1 MPTALELARR
11 ALAADAAKALNSLE
25 QLGFAHPIQALEIL
39 DRMGGPPQAAPLP
52 ALALAEVAA
61 TGRPD
66 EGLRQLV
73 RLAMVYGSPRGLF
86 SYLETDPIL
95 CQRLVQIVSHSTF
108 LADILVRNPEFLL
121 WLLAETPHLVEPLER
136 SVLQQIL
143 CADLGHA
150 SESEERLE
158 VLRRAHR
165 REVLRIGAAEL
176 LGTKPV
182 AQIGRELADLADVVV
197 ELTLEICQRDLWQE
211 HGRPLDERG
220 RPARFLVVGLGKYGG
235 QELNYSSDIDLIFAW
250 DGEGETQPEQ
260 GGMRLENG
268 EFFRR
273 LSQRLVQVLT
283 AATKEGFFYRVDMR
297 LRPEGTSGTLT
308 HSLRASWAYYET
320 RGELWERQ
328 MLIKARRV
336 AGSQTLGEQYAA
348 MLRPFIYPAHF
359 HSPPHE
365 EIRRIKER
373 IEASIRERPR
383 GENNIKLQAGGIRDI
398 EFIVQCLQLLYG
410 GIHPQVRIHNTLAAI
425 DRLATV
431 VAPQGAVKAALTAAE
446 ARALKSAYEFFRR
459 VENLLQIAS
468 GRPDYAIPEDARA
481 VRALALSMGYG
492 DARAFTGALAGH
504 RLRVR
509 RLFAALFYSDATA
522 PRAPT
527 WLLEV
532 ESGSEAAQADLA
544 VRGFVDGAAA
554 HRRLQ
559 RLAGM
564 GLLLSGGRAH
574 FEALLPELL
583 NSLAAAPDPDQG
595 LLRFTQLVEAYGAPG
610 ALYTLLQEYAG
621 FRTLLIAICGSSRFL
636 ADLLRRD
643 PALLDSLVDQAG
655 RDLALGPAPGDLN
668 AIARMQ
674 NQALLRIGADDLMGL
689 ATEEETFLRLTE
701 LGEDVL
707 QAVYRLAW
715 RPLVRR
721 WGKPRNRRGRDVRFA
736 VLAAGKFGGREVDFG
751 SDLDLFFVYESDGKT
766 RRGVPN
772 SVFFIEFSQRLIA
785 LLAER
790 GLYSVDARLRP
801 EGAGAPMA
809 ISLVG
814 YRRYLAQRAATWERM
829 ALSRARQV
837 AGDAAFGARVL
848 RAIER
853 FAYSREAD
861 AALAVQMQEMR
872 QRMEPQGQRRTRID
886 IKRGPGGIVDIEFV
900 AQVLVLKWGYRD
912 RHLRVGSTRHAL
924 QLLVEQGCLDP
935 ERGHFLLDAYEYLRA
950 VEKGMRLA
958 SDKASD
964 VLPTGRELEVLSR
977 ALGRADVA
985 AFQDEVEARMQQ
997 TRRTFSAVFAE
1008 LTN

>member
-1 MPTALELARR
+1 MPTALELAHR
-11 ALAADAAKALNSLE
+11 ALAAPADKALNPLE
-25 QLGFAHPIQALEIL
+25 QLGFAHPVQALETL
-39 DRMGGPPQAAPLP
+39 DRMGGPPQAVPLP
-52 ALALAEVAA
+52 ALALAELAA

-66 EGLRQLV
+66 EGLRQLA
-73 RLAMVYGSPRGLF
+73 RLAMASGSPQGLF
-86 SYLETDPIL
+86 SHLGADPIL

-108 LADILVRNPEFLL
+108 LADILVRNSEFLL
-121 WLLAETPHLVEPLER
+121 WLLADTPHLVEPLER
-136 SVLQQIL
+136 SALRRIL
-143 CADLGHA
+143 HADLDHA
-150 SESEERLE
+150 PGFEERLE

-165 REVLRIGAAEL
+165 REVLRIGAAEI

-197 ELTLEICQRDLWQE
+197 ELALETCQHALWQD

-235 QELNYSSDIDLIFAW
+235 QELNYSSDIDLIFLW

-260 GGMRLENG
+260 GGTRLENS

-297 LRPEGTSGTLT
+297 LRPEGASGTLT

-336 AGSQTLGEQYAA
+336 AGSQTLGEQYSA

-359 HSPPHE
+359 HSAPHE

-410 GIHPQVRIHNTLAAI
+410 GVRPQARIHNTLAAL
-425 DRLATV
+425 DRLAKV
-431 VAPQGAVKAALTAAE
+431 SALTVAE
-446 ARALKSAYEFFRR
+446 AAALKSAYEFFRR
-459 VENLLQIAS
+459 IENLLQIAS

-481 VRALALSMGYG
+481 LALIMGYG
-492 DARAFTGALAGH
+492 DARAFASALAGH

-532 ESGSEAAQADLA
+532 ESGSEVAQADLA
-544 VRGFVDGAAA
+544 ARGFVDGAAA

-559 RLAGM
+559 RLAAM
-564 GLLLSGGRAH
+564 DLLLSGGRAH

-610 ALYTLLQEYAG
+610 ALYTLLQEHTG
-621 FRTLLIAICGSSRFL
+621 CRTLLIAICGSSRFL

-655 RDLALGPAPGDLN
+655 QGLALGPACGDLN

-707 QAVYRLAW
+707 QAAYRLAW
-715 RPLVRR
+715 RPLAQR
-721 WGKPRNRRGRDVRFA
+721 WGKPRNRRGRDVGFA

-766 RRGVPN
+766 GRGVPN
-772 SVFFIEFSQRLIA
+772 SVFFIEFSQHLIA

-790 GLYSVDARLRP
+790 RLYAVDARLRP
-801 EGAGAPMA
+801 EGASAPMA
-809 ISLVG
+809 ISLAG

-837 AGDAAFGARVL
+837 AGDAEFGARVL

-853 FAYSREAD
+853 FVYSREAD

-872 QRMEPQGQRRTRID
+872 QRMEPQGKRRARID

-912 RHLRVGSTRHAL
+912 RSLRVGSTRRAL
-924 QLLVEQGCLDP
+924 QLLVERGCLDL
-935 ERGHFLLDAYEYLRA
+935 ERGRFLLDAYEYLRA

-964 VLPTGRELEVLSR
+964 ALPTGRELEILSR
-977 ALGRADVA
+977 ALGTEDVA
-985 AFQDEVEARMQQ
+985 AFQDEIEARMQQ
-997 TRRTFSAVFAE
+997 TRRVFSAVFAE

>member
-1 MPTALELARR
+1 MPTPLELAQR
-11 ALAADAAKALNSLE
+11 ALTARAADASHPLD
-25 QLGFAHPIQALEIL
+25 QLGFADPLQARETLERIDTL
-39 DRMGGPPQAAPLP
+39 LP
-52 ALALAEVAA
+52 ALALAELAA

-73 RLAMVYGSPRGLF
+73 RLAKAHSSPTAFCARLQGD
-86 SYLETDPIL
+86 SIG
-95 CQRLVQIVSHSTF
+95 CQRLVQIVSHSAF
-108 LADILVRNPEFLL
+108 LADILVRDTELVP
-121 WLLAETPHLVEPLER
+121 WLLAETPHLVEPLKR
-136 SVLQQIL
+136 SALRRMVRAELAPD
-143 CADLGHA
+143 AD
-150 SESEERLE
+150 SEEHLE
-158 VLRRAHR
+158 ALRRAHR
-165 REVLRIGAAEL
+165 RQVLRIGAAEI

-182 AQIGRELADLADVVV
+182 ARIGRELADLADVVV
-197 ELTLEICQRDLWQE
+197 ELAFELCQRALWEE
-211 HGRPLDERG
+211 HGRPLDARG

-235 QELNYSSDIDLIFAW
+235 QELNYSSDIDLIFVW
-250 DGEGETQPEQ
+250 DGEGQTREATP
-260 GGMRLENG
+260 NS
-268 EFFRR
+268 EFFRL
-273 LSQRLVQVLT
+273 LSQRLVQVMT
-283 AATKEGFFYRVDMR
+283 EATREGFLYRVDMR

-336 AGSQTLGEQYAA
+336 AGARTLGEQYAA

-359 HSPPHE
+359 QLAPHE

-410 GIHPQVRIHNTLAAI
+410 GSHPQVRMHNTLAAI
-425 DRLATV
+425 DRLAT
-431 VAPQGAVKAALTAAE
+431 ATALTQAE
-446 ARALKSAYEFFRR
+446 ASALKGAYEFFRR

-468 GRPDYAIPEDARA
+468 GRPDYAVPEQARA
-481 VRALALSMGYG
+481 VRALALLMGYEE
-492 DARAFTGALAGH
+492 ARAFTNELAAH

-509 RLFAALFYSDATA
+509 RLFAALFYSDVAA
-522 PRAPT
+522 PRSPL

-532 ESGSEAAQADLA
+532 ESGSDAAQADLA
-544 VRGFVDGAAA
+544 ARGFVDGAAA

-559 RLAGM
+559 RLAAM
-564 GLLLSGGRAH
+564 GLLLSGDHAH
-574 FEALLPELL
+574 FAALLPELL

-595 LLRFTQLVEAYGAPG
+595 LLRFAQIVEAYGAPG
-610 ALYTLLQEYAG
+610 ALYALLQEHSG

-643 PALLDSLVDQAG
+643 PALLDNLVARAG
-655 RDLALGPAPGDLN
+655 EEVPLDPVRGDLD
-668 AIARMQ
+668 AVARMQ

-701 LGEDVL
+701 VGEEVL

-715 RPLVRR
+715 RALVQR

-751 SDLDLFFVYESDGKT
+751 SDLDLFFVYEGDGKT
-766 RRGVPN
+766 GRGVAN
-772 SVFFIEFSQRLIA
+772 SVFFIELSQQLIA

-801 EGAGAPMA
+801 EGASAPMA

-814 YRRYLAQRAATWERM
+814 YRRYLGQRAATWERM

-837 AGDAAFGARVL
+837 AGNAEFGARVL
-848 RAIER
+848 QAIARFTYGRAV
-853 FAYSREAD
+853 D
-861 AALAVQMQEMR
+861 ATLVAQMQEMR
-872 QRMEPQGQRRTRID
+872 QRMEPQNTRRGRID
-886 IKRGPGGIVDIEFV
+886 IKRGAGGIVDIEFV

-912 RHLRVGSTRHAL
+912 RDLRVGSTRRAL
-924 QLLVEQGCLDP
+924 QLLVEQGYLDA
-935 ERGHFLLDAYEYLRA
+935 ERGRFLLESYEYLRA

-958 SDKASD
+958 SERANDA
-964 VLPTGRELEVLSR
+964 LPTGRELEILSR
-977 ALGRADVA
+977 ALGAEDVA
-985 AFQDEVEARMQQ
+985 TFESEVAVWMRQ
-997 TRRTFSAVFAE
+997 TRRVFSDVFAE
-1008 LTN
+1008 LTH

>member
-1 MPTALELARR
+1 MELAGR
-11 ALAADAAKALNSLE
+11 ALTADAAEAQNALE
-25 QLGFAHPIQALEIL
+25 QLGFADSVQALKTL
-39 DRMGGPPQAAPLP
+39 DRTGGPPQFAPLP
-52 ALALAEVAA
+52 ALALVELAA

-73 RLAMVYGSPRGLF
+73 RLAMAYGSPRALF
-86 SYLETDPIL
+86 SHLEADPIL

-108 LADILVRNPEFLL
+108 LADILVRDSKLLL
-121 WLLAETPHLVEPLER
+121 WLLAETPHLVEPLDPR
-136 SVLQQIL
+136 VLRQIL
-143 CADLGHA
+143 HADIDRF
-150 SESEERLE
+150 SEFEERLE
-158 VLRRAHR
+158 ELRRVHR
-165 REVLRIGAAEL
+165 REFLRIGAAEI

-197 ELTLEICQRDLWQE
+197 ELVLETCQHDLWQE
-211 HGRPLDERG
+211 HGPPLDERG

-235 QELNYSSDIDLIFAW
+235 QELNYSSDIDLIFVW
-250 DGEGETQPEQ
+250 DGETQPER
-260 GGMRLENG
+260 GGTQLENS
-268 EFFRR
+268 EFFHR
-273 LSQRLVQVLT
+273 LGQRVVQVLSEG
-283 AATKEGFFYRVDMR
+283 TKEGFFYRVDMR
-297 LRPEGTSGTLT
+297 LRPEGASGTLT
-308 HSLRASWAYYET
+308 HSLRASWTYYET

-328 MLIKARRV
+328 MLIKARQV

-359 HSPPHE
+359 HSSPHE

-410 GIHPQVRIHNTLAAI
+410 GSHPHVRFHNTLAAI
-425 DRLATV
+425 DRLATMS
-431 VAPQGAVKAALTAAE
+431 ALTAAE
-446 ARALKSAYEFFRR
+446 ASALKGAYQFFRR

-481 VRALALSMGYG
+481 LALVMGYG
-492 DARAFTGALAGH
+492 DARSFANALAGH

-509 RLFAALFYSDATA
+509 RLFAALFYSDAPA
-522 PRAPT
+522 PPPT
-527 WLLEV
+527 WLLEI
-532 ESGSEAAQADLA
+532 ESGSEAACADLA
-544 VRGFVDGAAA
+544 ERGFVDGEAA

-564 GLLLSGGRAH
+564 GLLLSGGRSH

-610 ALYTLLQEYAG
+610 ALYTLFQEHTG
-621 FRTLLIAICGSSRFL
+621 FRNLIIAICGSSRFL
-636 ADLLRRD
+636 SDLLRRD

-655 RDLALGPAPGDLN
+655 QSLEPEPVRGDLD

-674 NQALLRIGADDLMGL
+674 KQSLLQIGADDLMGL

-701 LGEDVL
+701 LGDEVL
-707 QAVYRLAW
+707 QAVYELAW

-721 WGKPRNRRGRDVRFA
+721 WGKPRNRQGRDVQFA

-766 RRGVPN
+766 RRGVAN
-772 SVFFIEFSQRLIA
+772 SVFFIEFSQRLIT
-785 LLAER
+785 LLAEE

-801 EGAGAPMA
+801 EGASAPMA

-814 YRRYLAQRAATWERM
+814 YRRYLAQRGATWERM

-837 AGDAAFGARVL
+837 AGDAEFGTRVL

-853 FAYSREAD
+853 FVYSKEAD
-861 AALAVQMQEMR
+861 ADLAVQMREMR
-872 QRMEPQGQRRTRID
+872 QRMEPQSRRRVRID

-900 AQVLVLKWGYRD
+900 AQILVLKWGYRD
-912 RHLRVGSTRHAL
+912 RRLRVGSTRHAL

-935 ERGHFLLDAYEYLRA
+935 ERGRLLLDAYEYLRA
-950 VEKGMRLA
+950 VEKGMRIA
-958 SDKASD
+958 SDKAD
-964 VLPTGRELEVLSR
+964 DALPTGRELEILSR
-977 ALGRADVA
+977 ALSAEDVA
-985 AFQDEVEARMQQ
+985 TFQAEVEEYMRQ
-997 TRRTFSAVFAE
+997 TRSVFSAVFAE
-1008 LTN
+1008 LIS

>member
-11 ALAADAAKALNSLE
+11 ALTADAVQALNPLE
-25 QLGFAHPIQALEIL
+25 QLGFADPVQALETL
-39 DRMGGPPQAAPLP
+39 DRIGGPPQSAPLP
-52 ALALAEVAA
+52 ALALAELAA

-73 RLAMVYGSPRGLF
+73 RLATAYGSPRGLF
-86 SYLETDPIL
+86 SHLEADPIL
-95 CQRLVQIVSHSTF
+95 CQRLVQIVSYSTF
-108 LADILVRNPEFLL
+108 LADILVRNSEFLL

-136 SVLQQIL
+136 SALRQIL
-143 CADLGHA
+143 HTDIDHV
-150 SESEERLE
+150 SEFEERLE
-158 VLRRAHR
+158 VLRRVHR
-165 REVLRIGAAEL
+165 REFLRIGAAEI

-182 AQIGRELADLADVVV
+182 SQIGRELADLADVVV
-197 ELTLEICQRDLWQE
+197 ELVLETCQHALWQE
-211 HGRPLDERG
+211 HGQPLDERG
-220 RPARFLVVGLGKYGG
+220 RLARFLVVGLGKYGG
-235 QELNYSSDIDLIFAW
+235 QELNYSSDIDLIFVW
-250 DGEGETQPEQ
+250 DGETQPE
-260 GGMRLENG
+260 GEGTPLENS
-268 EFFRR
+268 EFFLR

-297 LRPEGTSGTLT
+297 LRPEGASGILT
-308 HSLRASWAYYET
+308 HSLRASWTYYET

-336 AGSQTLGEQYAA
+336 AGSQTLGKQYAA

-359 HSPPHE
+359 HAAPHE

-410 GIHPQVRIHNTLAAI
+410 GFHPQVRVHNTLVAI
-425 DRLATV
+425 DRLAEV
-431 VAPQGAVKAALTAAE
+431 AALTAVE
-446 ARALKSAYEFFRR
+446 ASSLKNAYEFFRR

-481 VRALALSMGYG
+481 LALIMGYE
-492 DARAFTGALAGH
+492 DARAFASALAGH

-509 RLFAALFYSDATA
+509 RLFAALFYSDEAA
-522 PRAPT
+522 PRSPL

-532 ESGSEAAQADLA
+532 ENGSAAAKADLA
-544 VRGFVDGAAA
+544 ARGFIDGAAA
-554 HRRLQ
+554 HRRLL
-559 RLAGM
+559 RLAAM

-610 ALYTLLQEYAG
+610 ALYSLLQEHSG

-655 RDLALGPAPGDLN
+655 RGLEPRPAHGDLS

-674 NQALLRIGADDLMGL
+674 NQSLLRIGADDLMGL

-701 LGEDVL
+701 LGEEVL

-721 WGKPRNRRGRDVRFA
+721 WGKPRNRQGRDVRFA
-736 VLAAGKFGGREVDFG
+736 VLAGGKFGGREVDFG

-766 RRGVPN
+766 RRGIPN

-785 LLAER
+785 LLAEE
-790 GLYSVDARLRP
+790 GLYEVDARLRP
-801 EGAGAPMA
+801 EGASAPMA

-837 AGDAAFGARVL
+837 AGDAEFGARVL

-853 FAYSREAD
+853 FVYSREAD
-861 AALAVQMQEMR
+861 AALAAQMREMR
-872 QRMEPQGQRRTRID
+872 QRMEPQGQRQVRIN

-912 RHLRVGSTRHAL
+912 RSLRVGSTRRAL
-924 QLLVEQGCLDP
+924 QLLVEQGYLDP

-958 SDKASD
+958 SERASD
-964 VLPTGRELEVLSR
+964 ALPTGRELEILSR
-977 ALGRADVA
+977 ALGAKDVA
-985 AFQDEVEARMQQ
+985 SFQDEVEIWMRQ
-997 TRRTFSAVFAE
+997 TRRIFSTVFAE
-1008 LTN
+1008 LTD

>member
-11 ALAADAAKALNSLE
+11 ALTADAVQAQNSLA
-25 QLGFAHPIQALEIL
+25 QLGFADPVQAVETL
-39 DRMGGPPQAAPLP
+39 DRIGGPPQSTPLP
-52 ALALAEVAA
+52 ALALAELAA

-73 RLAMVYGSPRGLF
+73 RLATAYGSPRGLF
-86 SYLETDPIL
+86 SHLEADSIL
-95 CQRLVQIVSHSTF
+95 CQRLVQIVSYSTF
-108 LADILVRNPEFLL
+108 LADILVRNSEFLL

-136 SVLQQIL
+136 SALRQIL
-143 CADLGHA
+143 HTDIDHV
-150 SESEERLE
+150 SEFEERLE
-158 VLRRAHR
+158 VLRRVHR
-165 REVLRIGAAEL
+165 REFLRIGAAEI

-197 ELTLEICQRDLWQE
+197 ELALETCQHALWQE
-211 HGRPLDERG
+211 HGQPLDERG
-220 RPARFLVVGLGKYGG
+220 RLARFLVVGLGKYGG
-235 QELNYSSDIDLIFAW
+235 QELNYSSDIDLIFVW
-250 DGEGETQPEQ
+250 DGETQPE
-260 GGMRLENG
+260 GEGTPLENS
-268 EFFRR
+268 EFFLR

-297 LRPEGTSGTLT
+297 LRPEGASGTLT
-308 HSLRASWAYYET
+308 HSLRASWTYYET

-336 AGSQTLGEQYAA
+336 AGSQTLGKQYAA

-359 HSPPHE
+359 HSAPHE

-410 GIHPQVRIHNTLAAI
+410 GFHPQVRVHNTLAAI
-425 DRLATV
+425 DRLAEV
-431 VAPQGAVKAALTAAE
+431 AALTAVE
-446 ARALKSAYEFFRR
+446 ASSLKSAYEFFRR

-481 VRALALSMGYG
+481 LALIMGYE
-492 DARAFTGALAGH
+492 DARAFASALAGH

-509 RLFAALFYSDATA
+509 RLFAALFYSDEAA
-522 PRAPT
+522 PRSPL

-532 ESGSEAAQADLA
+532 EDGSAAAKADLA
-544 VRGFVDGAAA
+544 ARGFIDGAAA
-554 HRRLQ
+554 HRRLL
-559 RLAGM
+559 RLAAM

-583 NSLAAAPDPDQG
+583 NSLVAAPDPDQG

-610 ALYTLLQEYAG
+610 ALYSLLQEHSG

-655 RDLALGPAPGDLN
+655 RGLEPRPAHGDLH

-674 NQALLRIGADDLMGL
+674 NQSLLRIGADDLMGL

-701 LGEDVL
+701 LGEEVL

-721 WGKPRNRRGRDVRFA
+721 WGKPRNRQGRDVQFA

-785 LLAER
+785 LLAEE
-790 GLYSVDARLRP
+790 GLYEVDARLRP
-801 EGAGAPMA
+801 EGASAPMA

-837 AGDAAFGARVL
+837 AGDAEFGARVL
-848 RAIER
+848 RAIEC
-853 FAYSREAD
+853 FVYSREAD
-861 AALAVQMQEMR
+861 AALVAQMREMR
-872 QRMEPQGQRRTRID
+872 QRMEPQGKRQARIN

-912 RHLRVGSTRHAL
+912 RSLRVGSTRRAL
-924 QLLVEQGCLDP
+924 QLLVEQGYLDL
-935 ERGHFLLDAYEYLRA
+935 ERGRFLLDAYEYLRA

-958 SDKASD
+958 SERASD
-964 VLPTGRELEVLSR
+964 ALPTGRELEILSR
-977 ALGRADVA
+977 ALGATDVA
-985 AFQDEVEARMQQ
+985 AFEAEVEVWMEQ
-997 TRRTFSAVFAE
+997 TRRVFSAVFTE
-1008 LTN
+1008 LTS

>member
-1 MPTALELARR
+1 MELAGR
-11 ALAADAAKALNSLE
+11 ALTADAAEAQNALE
-25 QLGFAHPIQALEIL
+25 QLGFADSVQALKTL
-39 DRMGGPPQAAPLP
+39 DRTGGPPQFAPLP
-52 ALALAEVAA
+52 ALAVVELVA

-73 RLAMVYGSPRGLF
+73 RLAMAYGSPRALF
-86 SYLETDPIL
+86 SHLEADPIL

-108 LADILVRNPEFLL
+108 LADILVRDSKLLL
-121 WLLAETPHLVEPLER
+121 WLLAETPHLVEPLDPR
-136 SVLQQIL
+136 VLRQIL
-143 CADLGHA
+143 HADIDRF
-150 SESEERLE
+150 SEFEERLE
-158 VLRRAHR
+158 ELRRVHR
-165 REVLRIGAAEL
+165 REFLRIGAAEI

-197 ELTLEICQRDLWQE
+197 ELVLETCQHDLWQE
-211 HGRPLDERG
+211 HGPPLDERG

-235 QELNYSSDIDLIFAW
+235 QELNYSSDIDLIFVW
-250 DGEGETQPEQ
+250 DGETQPER
-260 GGMRLENG
+260 GGTQLENS
-268 EFFRR
+268 EFFHR
-273 LSQRLVQVLT
+273 LGQRVVQVLSEG
-283 AATKEGFFYRVDMR
+283 TKEGFFYRVDMR
-297 LRPEGTSGTLT
+297 LRPEGASGTLT
-308 HSLRASWAYYET
+308 HSLRASWTYYET

-359 HSPPHE
+359 HSSPHE

-410 GIHPQVRIHNTLAAI
+410 GSHPQVRFHNTLAAI
-425 DRLATV
+425 DRLATMS
-431 VAPQGAVKAALTAAE
+431 ALTAAE
-446 ARALKSAYEFFRR
+446 ASALKGAYQFFRR

-481 VRALALSMGYG
+481 LALVMGYG
-492 DARAFTGALAGH
+492 DARSFANALAGH

-509 RLFAALFYSDATA
+509 RLFAALFYSDAPA
-522 PRAPT
+522 PPPPT
-527 WLLEV
+527 WLLEI
-532 ESGSEAAQADLA
+532 ESGSEAACADLA
-544 VRGFVDGAAA
+544 ERGFVDGEAA

-564 GLLLSGGRAH
+564 GLLLSGGRSH

-610 ALYTLLQEYAG
+610 ALYTLFQEHTG
-621 FRTLLIAICGSSRFL
+621 FRSLIIAICGSSRFL
-636 ADLLRRD
+636 SDLLRRD

-655 RDLALGPAPGDLN
+655 QSLEPEPVRGDLD

-674 NQALLRIGADDLMGL
+674 KQSLLQIGADDLMGL

-701 LGEDVL
+701 LGDEVL
-707 QAVYRLAW
+707 QAVYELAW

-721 WGKPRNRRGRDVRFA
+721 WGKPRNRQGRDVQFA

-766 RRGVPN
+766 RRGVAN
-772 SVFFIEFSQRLIA
+772 SVFFIEFSQRLIT
-785 LLAER
+785 LLAEG

-801 EGAGAPMA
+801 EGASAPMA

-814 YRRYLAQRAATWERM
+814 YRRYLAQRGATWERM

-837 AGDAAFGARVL
+837 AGDAEFGTRVL

-853 FAYSREAD
+853 FVYSKEAD
-861 AALAVQMQEMR
+861 ADLAVQMREMR
-872 QRMEPQGQRRTRID
+872 QRMEPQSRRRVRID

-900 AQVLVLKWGYRD
+900 AQILVLKWGYRD
-912 RHLRVGSTRHAL
+912 RRLRVGSTRHAL

-935 ERGHFLLDAYEYLRA
+935 ERGRLLLDAYEYLRA
-950 VEKGMRLA
+950 VEKGMRIA
-958 SDKASD
+958 SDKAD
-964 VLPTGRELEVLSR
+964 DALPTGRELEILSR
-977 ALGRADVA
+977 ALSAEDVA
-985 AFQDEVEARMQQ
+985 AFQAEVEEYMRQ
-997 TRRTFSAVFAE
+997 TRSVFSAVFAE
-1008 LTN
+1008 LIS

>member
-11 ALAADAAKALNSLE
+11 ALTADAAKALDPLE
-25 QLGFAHPIQALEIL
+25 KLGFADPVQALETL
-39 DRMGGPPQAAPLP
+39 DRIGGPPQSAPLP
-52 ALALAEVAA
+52 ALALAELAA
-61 TGRPD
+61 TGRTD

-73 RLAMVYGSPRGLF
+73 RLAVAYGPRGLF
-86 SYLETDPIL
+86 SHLEADPIL
-95 CQRLVQIVSHSTF
+95 CQRLVQVVSHSTF
-108 LADILVRNPEFLL
+108 LADILVRDFEFLL
-121 WLLAETPHLVEPLER
+121 WLLVETPHLVEPLER
-136 SVLQQIL
+136 STLRQIL
-143 CADLGHA
+143 RTDIGHV
-150 SESEERLE
+150 SEFEERLE
-158 VLRRAHR
+158 VLRRVHR
-165 REVLRIGAAEL
+165 REFLRIGAAEI

-182 AQIGRELADLADVVV
+182 AQIGKELADLADVVV
-197 ELTLEICQRDLWQE
+197 EVALETCQHALWQE
-211 HGRPLDERG
+211 HGQPLDERG

-235 QELNYSSDIDLIFAW
+235 QELNYSSDIDLIFVW
-250 DGEGETQPEQ
+250 DGEGETQPE
-260 GGMRLENG
+260 GEGTPLENS

-273 LSQRLVQVLT
+273 LGQRLVQVLT
-283 AATKEGFFYRVDMR
+283 EATREGFFYRVDMR
-297 LRPEGTSGTLT
+297 LRPEGASGTLI
-308 HSLRASWAYYET
+308 HSLRASWRYYET

-336 AGSQTLGEQYAA
+336 AGSRTLGEQYAA
-348 MLRPFIYPAHF
+348 MLCPFIYPAHF
-359 HSPPHE
+359 HSAPHE

-410 GIHPQVRIHNTLAAI
+410 GIQPQARSHNTLAAI
-425 DRLATV
+425 DRLAEV
-431 VAPQGAVKAALTAAE
+431 VSPKGAMKVALTAAE
-446 ARALKSAYEFFRR
+446 ASALKNAYEFFRR

-468 GRPDYAIPEDARA
+468 GRPDYAVPEDAQA
-481 VRALALSMGYG
+481 LRALALVMGYK
-492 DARAFTGALAGH
+492 DARAFSSALAGH

-509 RLFAALFYSDATA
+509 RLFAALFYGATA
-522 PRAPT
+522 APRSPT

-532 ESGSEAAQADLA
+532 ENGSAAAKVDL
-544 VRGFVDGAAA
+544 VERGFVDGAAA

-610 ALYTLLQEYAG
+610 ALYSLLQEHTG
-621 FRTLLIAICGSSRFL
+621 FRTLIIAICGSSRFL

-643 PALLDSLVDQAG
+643 PALLDSLVSQASQG
-655 RDLALGPAPGDLN
+655 LEPSQVRGDLH

-674 NQALLRIGADDLMGL
+674 NKSLLRIGADDLMGL

-701 LGEDVL
+701 LGEEVL
-707 QAVYRLAW
+707 QAVYGLAW

-721 WGKPRNRRGRDVRFA
+721 WGKPRNRQGRDVRFA
-736 VLAAGKFGGREVDFG
+736 VLAGGKFGGREVDFG
-751 SDLDLFFVYESDGKT
+751 SDLDLFFVYEGDGKT

-772 SVFFIEFSQRLIA
+772 SVFFTEFSQRLIA
-785 LLAER
+785 LLAEE

-801 EGAGAPMA
+801 EGASAPMA

-814 YRRYLAQRAATWERM
+814 YRRYLAQRAASWERM

-837 AGDAAFGARVL
+837 AGDAEFGAQVL

-853 FAYSREAD
+853 FVYSREVE
-861 AALAVQMQEMR
+861 AALVAQMQEMR
-872 QRMEPQGQRRTRID
+872 QRMEPQGKRQTRIN

-912 RHLRVGSTRHAL
+912 RGLRVGSTRHAL
-924 QLLVEQGCLDP
+924 QLLVEQDYLDP
-935 ERGHFLLDAYEYLRA
+935 ERGRFLLDAYEYLRA

-958 SDKASD
+958 SERASD
-964 VLPTGRELEVLSR
+964 ALPTGRELEILSR
-977 ALGRADVA
+977 ALGAKDVA
-985 AFQDEVEARMQQ
+985 AFQDEVEACMQQ
-997 TRRTFSAVFAE
+997 TRRVFSALFAE

>member
-1 MPTALELARR
+1 MPTALELAHR
-11 ALAADAAKALNSLE
+11 ALAAPADKALNPLE
-25 QLGFAHPIQALEIL
+25 QLGFAHPVQALETL
-39 DRMGGPPQAAPLP
+39 DRMGGPPQAVPLP
-52 ALALAEVAA
+52 ALALAELAA

-66 EGLRQLV
+66 EGLRQLA
-73 RLAMVYGSPRGLF
+73 RLAMASGSPQGLF
-86 SYLETDPIL
+86 SHLGADPIL

-108 LADILVRNPEFLL
+108 LADILVRNSEFLL
-121 WLLAETPHLVEPLER
+121 WLLADTPHLVEPLER
-136 SVLQQIL
+136 SALRRIL
-143 CADLGHA
+143 HADLDHA
-150 SESEERLE
+150 PGFEERLE

-165 REVLRIGAAEL
+165 REVLRIGAAEI

-197 ELTLEICQRDLWQE
+197 ELALETCQHALWQD

-235 QELNYSSDIDLIFAW
+235 QELNYSSDIDLIFLW

-260 GGMRLENG
+260 GGTRLENS

-297 LRPEGTSGTLT
+297 LRPEGASGTLT

-336 AGSQTLGEQYAA
+336 AGSQTLGEQYSA

-359 HSPPHE
+359 HSAPHE

-410 GIHPQVRIHNTLAAI
+410 GVRPQARIHNTLAAL
-425 DRLATV
+425 DRLAKV
-431 VAPQGAVKAALTAAE
+431 SALTVAE
-446 ARALKSAYEFFRR
+446 AAALKSAYEFFRR
-459 VENLLQIAS
+459 IENLLQIAS

-481 VRALALSMGYG
+481 LALIMGYG
-492 DARAFTGALAGH
+492 DARAFASALAGH

-532 ESGSEAAQADLA
+532 ESGSEVAQADLA
-544 VRGFVDGAAA
+544 ARGFVDGAAA

-559 RLAGM
+559 RLAAM
-564 GLLLSGGRAH
+564 DLLLSGGRAH

-610 ALYTLLQEYAG
+610 ALYTLLQEHTG
-621 FRTLLIAICGSSRFL
+621 CRTLLIAICGSSRFL

-655 RDLALGPAPGDLN
+655 QGLALGPACGDLN

-707 QAVYRLAW
+707 QAAYRLAW
-715 RPLVRR
+715 RPLAQR
-721 WGKPRNRRGRDVRFA
+721 WGKPRNRRGRDVGFA

-766 RRGVPN
+766 GRGVPN
-772 SVFFIEFSQRLIA
+772 SVFFIEFSQHLIA

-790 GLYSVDARLRP
+790 RLYAVDARLRP
-801 EGAGAPMA
+801 EGASAPMA
-809 ISLVG
+809 ISLAG

-837 AGDAAFGARVL
+837 AGDAEFGARVL

-853 FAYSREAD
+853 FVYSREAD

-872 QRMEPQGQRRTRID
+872 QRMEPQGKRRARID

-912 RHLRVGSTRHAL
+912 RSLRVGSTRRAL
-924 QLLVEQGCLDP
+924 QLLVERGCLDL
-935 ERGHFLLDAYEYLRA
+935 ERGRFLLDAYEYLRA

-964 VLPTGRELEVLSR
+964 ALPTGRELEILSR
-977 ALGRADVA
+977 ALGTEDVA

-997 TRRTFSAVFAE
+997 TRRVFSAVFAE

>member
-1 MPTALELARR
+1 MPTALELAHRV
-11 ALAADAAKALNSLE
+11 LAAPADKALNPLE
-25 QLGFAHPIQALEIL
+25 QLGFAHPVQALETL
-39 DRMGGPPQAAPLP
+39 DRMGGPPQAVPLP
-52 ALALAEVAA
+52 ALALAELAA

-66 EGLRQLV
+66 EGLRQLA
-73 RLAMVYGSPRGLF
+73 RLAMASGSPQGLF
-86 SYLETDPIL
+86 SHLGADPIL

-108 LADILVRNPEFLL
+108 LADILVRNSEFLL
-121 WLLAETPHLVEPLER
+121 WLLADTPHLVEPLER
-136 SVLQQIL
+136 SALRRIL
-143 CADLGHA
+143 HADLDHA
-150 SESEERLE
+150 PGFEERLE

-165 REVLRIGAAEL
+165 REVLRIGAAEI
-176 LGTKPV
+176 LGAKPV

-197 ELTLEICQRDLWQE
+197 ELALETCQHALWQD

-235 QELNYSSDIDLIFAW
+235 QELNYSSDIDLIFLW

-260 GGMRLENG
+260 GGTRLENS

-297 LRPEGTSGTLT
+297 LRPEGASGTLT

-336 AGSQTLGEQYAA
+336 AGSQTLGEQYSA

-359 HSPPHE
+359 HSAPHE

-410 GIHPQVRIHNTLAAI
+410 GVRPQARIHNTLAAL
-425 DRLATV
+425 DRLAKV
-431 VAPQGAVKAALTAAE
+431 SALTVAE
-446 ARALKSAYEFFRR
+446 AAALKSAYEFFRR
-459 VENLLQIAS
+459 IENLLQIAS

-481 VRALALSMGYG
+481 LALIMGYG
-492 DARAFTGALAGH
+492 DARAFASALAGH

-532 ESGSEAAQADLA
+532 ESGSEVAQADLA
-544 VRGFVDGAAA
+544 ARGFVDGAAA

-559 RLAGM
+559 RLAAM
-564 GLLLSGGRAH
+564 DLLLSGGRAH

-610 ALYTLLQEYAG
+610 ALYTLLQEHTG
-621 FRTLLIAICGSSRFL
+621 CRTLLIAICGSSRFL

-655 RDLALGPAPGDLN
+655 RGLALGPACGDLN

-707 QAVYRLAW
+707 QAAYRLAW
-715 RPLVRR
+715 RPLAQR
-721 WGKPRNRRGRDVRFA
+721 WGKPRNRRGRDVGFA

-766 RRGVPN
+766 GRGVPN
-772 SVFFIEFSQRLIA
+772 SVFFIEFSQHLIA

-790 GLYSVDARLRP
+790 RLYAVDARLRP
-801 EGAGAPMA
+801 EGASAPMA
-809 ISLVG
+809 ISLAG

-837 AGDAAFGARVL
+837 AGDAEFGARVL

-853 FAYSREAD
+853 FVYSREAD

-872 QRMEPQGQRRTRID
+872 QRMEPQGKRRARID

-912 RHLRVGSTRHAL
+912 RSLRVGSTRRAL
-924 QLLVEQGCLDP
+924 QLLVERGCLDL
-935 ERGHFLLDAYEYLRA
+935 ERGRFLLDAYEYLRA

-964 VLPTGRELEVLSR
+964 ALPTGRELEILSR
-977 ALGRADVA
+977 ALGTEDVA
-985 AFQDEVEARMQQ
+985 AFQDEIEARMQQ
-997 TRRTFSAVFAE
+997 TRRVFSAVFAE

>member
-1 MPTALELARR
+1 MPSALELARR
-11 ALAADAAKALNSLE
+11 ALTADAAKALDPLE
-25 QLGFAHPIQALEIL
+25 QLGFADPVQALETL
-39 DRMGGPPQAAPLP
+39 DRIGGPPQSAPLP
-52 ALALAEVAA
+52 ALALAELAA

-66 EGLRQLV
+66 EGLRQLA
-73 RLAMVYGSPRGLF
+73 RLVVAYGSPRGLF
-86 SYLETDPIL
+86 SHLEADSIL
-95 CQRLVQIVSHSTF
+95 CQRLVQIVSYSTF
-108 LADILVRNPEFLL
+108 LADILVRNSEFLL

-136 SVLQQIL
+136 SILRQIL
-143 CADLGHA
+143 RTDIDHV
-150 SESEERLE
+150 SEFEERLE
-158 VLRRAHR
+158 VLRRVHR
-165 REVLRIGAAEL
+165 REFLRIGAAEI

-182 AQIGRELADLADVVV
+182 AEIGRELADLADVVV
-197 ELTLEICQRDLWQE
+197 ELALETCQHALWQE
-211 HGRPLDERG
+211 HGQPLDERG
-220 RPARFLVVGLGKYGG
+220 RTARFLVIGLGKYGG

-250 DGEGETQPEQ
+250 DGEGETQPE
-260 GGMRLENG
+260 GEGMPLENS

-273 LSQRLVQVLT
+273 LGQRLVQVLT
-283 AATKEGFFYRVDMR
+283 EATKEGFFYRVDMR

-308 HSLRASWAYYET
+308 HSLRASWTYYET

-336 AGSQTLGEQYAA
+336 AGSQTLGKQYEA

-359 HSPPHE
+359 HSAPHE

-410 GIHPQVRIHNTLAAI
+410 GIHPQVRIHNTLTAI
-425 DRLATV
+425 DCLAEV
-431 VAPQGAVKAALTAAE
+431 SALTVAE
-446 ARALKSAYEFFRR
+446 ASALKNAYEFFRR

-481 VRALALSMGYG
+481 LALIMGYE
-492 DARAFTGALAGH
+492 DARAFTSALAGH

-509 RLFAALFYSDATA
+509 RLFAALFYSDAA
-522 PRAPT
+522 VPRAPT

-532 ESGSEAAQADLA
+532 ENGSAAAQADLA
-544 VRGFVDGAAA
+544 ARGFVDGAAA

-559 RLAGM
+559 RLAAM
-564 GLLLSGGRAH
+564 GLLLSGSGAH

-610 ALYTLLQEYAG
+610 ALYSLLQEHTG
-621 FRTLLIAICGSSRFL
+621 FRTLLISICGSSRFL

-643 PALLDSLVDQAG
+643 PALLDRLVSQASQGLEPDQV
-655 RDLALGPAPGDLN
+655 RGDLN

-674 NQALLRIGADDLMGL
+674 NLSLLRIGADDLMGL

-715 RPLVRR
+715 LPLVRR
-721 WGKPRNRRGRDVRFA
+721 WGKPRNRQGRDVRFA
-736 VLAAGKFGGREVDFG
+736 VLAGGKFGGREVDFG

-785 LLAER
+785 LLAEE

-801 EGAGAPMA
+801 EGASAPMA

-814 YRRYLAQRAATWERM
+814 YRRYLAQRAATWERL

-837 AGDAAFGARVL
+837 AGDAEFGARVL

-853 FAYSREAD
+853 FVYSREVD
-861 AALAVQMQEMR
+861 AALVAQMREMR
-872 QRMEPQGQRRTRID
+872 QRMEPQGKRQTRIN

-912 RHLRVGSTRHAL
+912 RGLRVGSTRHAL
-924 QLLVEQGCLDP
+924 QLLIEQGYLDP
-935 ERGHFLLDAYEYLRA
+935 EWGHFLLDAYEYLRA

-958 SDKASD
+958 SERASD
-964 VLPTGRELEVLSR
+964 ALPTGRELEILSR
-977 ALGRADVA
+977 ALRTKDVA
-985 AFQDEVEARMQQ
+985 TFQGEVEACMQQ
-997 TRRTFSAVFAE
+997 TRRVFSAVFAE

>member
-11 ALAADAAKALNSLE
+11 ALTADAAKALDPLA
-25 QLGFAHPIQALEIL
+25 QLGFADPVQALETL
-39 DRMGGPPQAAPLP
+39 DRIGSPPQSTPLP
-52 ALALAEVAA
+52 ALVLAELAA

-73 RLAMVYGSPRGLF
+73 RLAMAYGSPRGLF
-86 SYLETDPIL
+86 SHLEADAIL
-95 CQRLVQIVSHSTF
+95 CQRLVQIASYSTF
-108 LADILVRNPEFLL
+108 LADILVRNSEFLL

-136 SVLQQIL
+136 SALRQIL
-143 CADLGHA
+143 HSDIGHV
-150 SESEERLE
+150 SEFEERLE
-158 VLRRAHR
+158 VLRRVHR
-165 REVLRIGAAEL
+165 REFLRIGAAEV

-182 AQIGRELADLADVVV
+182 AQIGKELADLADVVV
-197 ELTLEICQRDLWQE
+197 ELVLETCQHALWQE
-211 HGRPLDERG
+211 HGQPLDERG

-235 QELNYSSDIDLIFAW
+235 QELNYSSDIDLIFVW
-250 DGEGETQPEQ
+250 DGEGETQPE
-260 GGMRLENG
+260 GEETPLANS

-273 LSQRLVQVLT
+273 LGQRLVQVLT

-297 LRPEGTSGTLT
+297 LRPEGASGSLI
-308 HSLRASWAYYET
+308 HSLRASWTYYEI

-359 HSPPHE
+359 HSAPHE

-410 GIHPQVRIHNTLAAI
+410 GFHPQVRVHNTLAAI
-425 DRLATV
+425 DRLAEV
-431 VAPQGAVKAALTAAE
+431 SALTAVE
-446 ARALKSAYEFFRR
+446 ASTLKSAYEFLRR

-481 VRALALSMGYG
+481 LAQIMGYE
-492 DARAFTGALAGH
+492 DARSFASALAGH
-504 RLRVR
+504 RRRVR
-509 RLFAALFYSDATA
+509 RLFAALFYRDEAA
-522 PRAPT
+522 PRSPT

-532 ESGSEAAQADLA
+532 ESGSAAAKADLA
-544 VRGFVDGAAA
+544 ARGFVDGAAA

-559 RLAGM
+559 RLAAM

-610 ALYTLLQEYAG
+610 ALYSLLREHSG

-643 PALLDSLVDQAG
+643 PALLDSLVSQG
-655 RDLALGPAPGDLN
+655 LEPSEVRGDLN

-674 NQALLRIGADDLMGL
+674 NQSLLRIGADDLMGL

-701 LGEDVL
+701 LGEEVL

-721 WGKPRNRRGRDVRFA
+721 WGKPRNRQGRDVRFA

-785 LLAER
+785 LLAEE
-790 GLYSVDARLRP
+790 GLYEVDARLRP
-801 EGAGAPMA
+801 EGASAPMA

-814 YRRYLAQRAATWERM
+814 YRRYLAQRAAAWERM

-837 AGDAAFGARVL
+837 AGDGEFGARVL

-853 FAYSREAD
+853 FVYSREAD
-861 AALAVQMQEMR
+861 AALVAQMREMR
-872 QRMEPQGQRRTRID
+872 QRMEPQGRRQTRIN

-900 AQVLVLKWGYRD
+900 AQVLVLKWGHRD
-912 RHLRVGSTRHAL
+912 RRLRVGSTRRAL
-924 QLLVEQGCLDP
+924 QLLVERGCLDR
-935 ERGHFLLDAYEYLRA
+935 EQGRFLLDAYEYLRA

-958 SDKASD
+958 SERASD
-964 VLPTGRELEVLSR
+964 ALPTGRELEILSR
-977 ALGRADVA
+977 ALGAKDVTV
-985 AFQDEVEARMQQ
+985 FEDEVESCMQQ
-997 TRRTFSAVFAE
+997 TRRVFSAVFTE

>member
-1 MPTALELARR
+1 MELAGR
-11 ALAADAAKALNSLE
+11 ALTADAAEAQNALE
-25 QLGFAHPIQALEIL
+25 QLGFADSVQALKTL
-39 DRMGGPPQAAPLP
+39 DRTGGPPQFAPLP
-52 ALALAEVAA
+52 ALALVELAA

-73 RLAMVYGSPRGLF
+73 RLAMAYGSPRALF
-86 SYLETDPIL
+86 SHLEADPIL

-108 LADILVRNPEFLL
+108 LADILVRDSKLLL
-121 WLLAETPHLVEPLER
+121 WLLAETPHLVEPLDPR
-136 SVLQQIL
+136 VLRQIL
-143 CADLGHA
+143 HADIDRF
-150 SESEERLE
+150 SEFEERLE
-158 VLRRAHR
+158 ELRRVHR
-165 REVLRIGAAEL
+165 REFLRIGAAEI

-197 ELTLEICQRDLWQE
+197 ELVLETCQHDLWQE
-211 HGRPLDERG
+211 HGPPLDERG

-235 QELNYSSDIDLIFAW
+235 QELNYSSDIDLIFVW
-250 DGEGETQPEQ
+250 DGETQPER
-260 GGMRLENG
+260 GGTQLENS
-268 EFFRR
+268 EFFHR
-273 LSQRLVQVLT
+273 LGQRVVQVLSEG
-283 AATKEGFFYRVDMR
+283 TKEGFFYRVDMR
-297 LRPEGTSGTLT
+297 LRPEGASGTLT
-308 HSLRASWAYYET
+308 HSLRSSWTYYET

-359 HSPPHE
+359 HSSPHE

-410 GIHPQVRIHNTLAAI
+410 GSHPHVRFHNTLAAI
-425 DRLATV
+425 DRLATMS
-431 VAPQGAVKAALTAAE
+431 ALTAAE
-446 ARALKSAYEFFRR
+446 ASALKGAYQFFRR

-481 VRALALSMGYG
+481 LALVMGYG
-492 DARAFTGALAGH
+492 DARSFANALAGH

-509 RLFAALFYSDATA
+509 RLFAALFYSDAPA
-522 PRAPT
+522 PPPPT
-527 WLLEV
+527 WLLEI
-532 ESGSEAAQADLA
+532 ESGSEAACADLA
-544 VRGFVDGAAA
+544 ERGFVDGEAA

-564 GLLLSGGRAH
+564 GLLLSGGRSH

-610 ALYTLLQEYAG
+610 ALYTLFQEHTG
-621 FRTLLIAICGSSRFL
+621 FRSLIIAICGSSRFL
-636 ADLLRRD
+636 SDLLRRD

-655 RDLALGPAPGDLN
+655 QSLEPEPVRGDLD

-674 NQALLRIGADDLMGL
+674 KQSLLQIGADDLMGL

-701 LGEDVL
+701 LGDEVL
-707 QAVYRLAW
+707 QAVYELAW

-721 WGKPRNRRGRDVRFA
+721 WGKPRNRQGRDVQFA

-766 RRGVPN
+766 RRGVAN
-772 SVFFIEFSQRLIA
+772 SVFFIEFSQRLIT
-785 LLAER
+785 LLAEE

-801 EGAGAPMA
+801 EGASAPMA

-814 YRRYLAQRAATWERM
+814 YRRYLAQRGATWERM

-837 AGDAAFGARVL
+837 AGDAEFGTRVL

-853 FAYSREAD
+853 FVYSKEAD
-861 AALAVQMQEMR
+861 ADLAVQMREMR
-872 QRMEPQGQRRTRID
+872 QRMEPQSRRRVRID

-900 AQVLVLKWGYRD
+900 AQILVLKWGYRD
-912 RHLRVGSTRHAL
+912 RRLRVGSTRHAL
-924 QLLVEQGCLDP
+924 QLLVEQGCLDL
-935 ERGHFLLDAYEYLRA
+935 ERGRLLLDAYEYLRA
-950 VEKGMRLA
+950 VEKGMRIA
-958 SDKASD
+958 SDKAD
-964 VLPTGRELEVLSR
+964 DALPTGRELEILSR
-977 ALGRADVA
+977 ALSAEDVA
-985 AFQDEVEARMQQ
+985 TFQAEVEEYMRQ
-997 TRRTFSAVFAE
+997 TRSVFSAVFAE
-1008 LTN
+1008 LIS

>member
-1 MPTALELARR
+1 MPSALELARR
-11 ALAADAAKALNSLE
+11 ALVADAAKALNSLE
-25 QLGFAHPIQALEIL
+25 QLGFVDPVQALETL
-39 DRMGGPPQAAPLP
+39 DRIGGPPQSVPLP
-52 ALALAEVAA
+52 ALALAELAA
-61 TGRPD
+61 TGQPD
-66 EGLRQLV
+66 EGLRQLA
-73 RLAMVYGSPRGLF
+73 RLVVAYGSPRGLF
-86 SYLETDPIL
+86 SHLEADATL

-108 LADILVRNPEFLL
+108 LADILVRNTEFML
-121 WLLAETPHLVEPLER
+121 WLLAETPHLVESLER
-136 SVLQQIL
+136 SDLGQIL
-143 CADLGHA
+143 RADIDHV
-150 SESEERLE
+150 SEPEERLE
-158 VLRRAHR
+158 VLRRVHR
-165 REVLRIGAAEL
+165 REFLRIGAAEV

-182 AQIGRELADLADVVV
+182 AEIGRELADLADVVV
-197 ELTLEICQRDLWQE
+197 ELVLETCEHALWEE
-211 HGRPLDERG
+211 HGQPLDERG

-235 QELNYSSDIDLIFAW
+235 QELNYSSDIDLIFVW
-250 DGEGETQPEQ
+250 DGEGETQPERE
-260 GGMRLENG
+260 GTSLESS

-273 LSQRLVQVLT
+273 LGQRLVQVLT
-283 AATKEGFFYRVDMR
+283 EATQEGFFYRVDMR
-297 LRPEGTSGTLT
+297 LRPEGASGTLT
-308 HSLRASWAYYET
+308 HSLRASWTYYET

-336 AGSQTLGEQYAA
+336 AGSQTLGKQYEA
-348 MLRPFIYPAHF
+348 MLRPFVYPAHF
-359 HSPPHE
+359 HSAPHE

-373 IEASIRERPR
+373 IEASIRESPR

-410 GIHPQVRIHNTLAAI
+410 GVHTQARIHNTLAAI
-425 DRLATV
+425 DRLAEV
-431 VAPQGAVKAALTAAE
+431 SALTAAE
-446 ARALKSAYEFFRR
+446 ARALKNAYEFFRR

-468 GRPDYAIPEDARA
+468 GRPDYAVPEEARA
-481 VRALALSMGYG
+481 ARALALITGYE
-492 DARAFTGALAGH
+492 DARTFDRALAGH

-522 PRAPT
+522 PRSPA

-532 ESGSEAAQADLA
+532 ENGSETAQADLVA
-544 VRGFVDGAAA
+544 RGFVDGAAA

-559 RLAGM
+559 RLAAM
-564 GLLLSGGRAH
+564 GLLLSGSGAH

-610 ALYTLLQEYAG
+610 ALYSLLQEHTG
-621 FRTLLIAICGSSRFL
+621 FRTLLISICGSSRFL

-643 PALLDSLVDQAG
+643 PALLDNLVSQASQG
-655 RDLALGPAPGDLN
+655 LDPGQMRGDLH

-721 WGKPRNRRGRDVRFA
+721 WGKPRSRQGRDARFA
-736 VLAAGKFGGREVDFG
+736 VLAGGKFGGREVDFG

-772 SVFFIEFSQRLIA
+772 SVFFTEFSQDLIA
-785 LLAER
+785 LLAEQ

-801 EGAGAPMA
+801 EGASAPMA

-814 YRRYLAQRAATWERM
+814 YRRYLAQRAATWERL

-837 AGDAAFGARVL
+837 AGDAELGARVL
-848 RAIER
+848 RTIER
-853 FAYSREAD
+853 FVYSREVD
-861 AALAVQMQEMR
+861 AALVAQMQEMR
-872 QRMEPQGQRRTRID
+872 QRMEPQGKRQTRIN
-886 IKRGPGGIVDIEFV
+886 IKRGPGGIVDVEFV

-912 RHLRVGSTRHAL
+912 RGLRVGSTRHAL
-924 QLLVEQGCLDP
+924 QLLVEQGCLDR

-958 SDKASD
+958 SERASD
-964 VLPTGRELEVLSR
+964 DLPTGRELEILSR
-977 ALGRADVA
+977 ALGAKDVA
-985 AFQDEVEARMQQ
+985 TFQDEVEACMRQ
-997 TRRTFSAVFAE
+997 TRRVFSAVFAE

>member
-1 MPTALELARR
+1 MELAGR
-11 ALAADAAKALNSLE
+11 ALTADAAEAQNALE
-25 QLGFAHPIQALEIL
+25 QLGFADSVQALKTL
-39 DRMGGPPQAAPLP
+39 DRTGGPPQFAPLP
-52 ALALAEVAA
+52 ALALVELAA
-61 TGRPD
+61 TGRPA

-73 RLAMVYGSPRGLF
+73 RLAMAYGSPRALF
-86 SYLETDPIL
+86 SHLEADPIL

-108 LADILVRNPEFLL
+108 LADILVRDSKLLL
-121 WLLAETPHLVEPLER
+121 WLLAETPHLVEPLDPR
-136 SVLQQIL
+136 VLRQIL
-143 CADLGHA
+143 HADIDRF
-150 SESEERLE
+150 SEFEERLE
-158 VLRRAHR
+158 ELRRVHR
-165 REVLRIGAAEL
+165 REFLRIGAAEI

-197 ELTLEICQRDLWQE
+197 ELVLETCQHDLWQE
-211 HGRPLDERG
+211 HGPPLDERG

-235 QELNYSSDIDLIFAW
+235 QELNYSSDIDLIFVW
-250 DGEGETQPEQ
+250 DGEGETQPER
-260 GGMRLENG
+260 GGTQLENS
-268 EFFRR
+268 EFFHR
-273 LSQRLVQVLT
+273 LGQRVVQVLSEG
-283 AATKEGFFYRVDMR
+283 TKEGFFYRVDMR
-297 LRPEGTSGTLT
+297 LRPEGASGTLT
-308 HSLRASWAYYET
+308 HSLRSSWTYYET

-359 HSPPHE
+359 HSSPHE

-410 GIHPQVRIHNTLAAI
+410 GSHPHVRFHNTLAAI
-425 DRLATV
+425 DRLATMS
-431 VAPQGAVKAALTAAE
+431 ALTAAE
-446 ARALKSAYEFFRR
+446 ASALKGAYQFFRR

-481 VRALALSMGYG
+481 LALVMGYG
-492 DARAFTGALAGH
+492 DERSFANALAGH

-509 RLFAALFYSDATA
+509 RLFAALFYSDA
-522 PRAPT
+522 PSPPPT
-527 WLLEV
+527 WLLEI
-532 ESGSEAAQADLA
+532 ESGSEAACADLA
-544 VRGFVDGAAA
+544 ERGFVDGEAA

-564 GLLLSGGRAH
+564 GLLLSGGRSH

-610 ALYTLLQEYAG
+610 ALYTLFQEHTG
-621 FRTLLIAICGSSRFL
+621 FRSLIIAICGSSRFL
-636 ADLLRRD
+636 SDLLRRD

-655 RDLALGPAPGDLN
+655 QSLEPEPVRGDLD

-674 NQALLRIGADDLMGL
+674 KQSLLQIGADDLMGL

-701 LGEDVL
+701 LGDEVL
-707 QAVYRLAW
+707 QAVYELAW

-721 WGKPRNRRGRDVRFA
+721 WGKPRNRQGRDVQFA

-766 RRGVPN
+766 RRGVAN
-772 SVFFIEFSQRLIA
+772 SVFFIEFSQRLIT
-785 LLAER
+785 LLAEE

-801 EGAGAPMA
+801 EGASAPMA

-814 YRRYLAQRAATWERM
+814 YRRYLAQRGATWERM

-837 AGDAAFGARVL
+837 AGDAEFGTRVL

-853 FAYSREAD
+853 FVYSAEAD
-861 AALAVQMQEMR
+861 ADLAVQMREMR
-872 QRMEPQGQRRTRID
+872 QRMEPQSRRRVRID

-900 AQVLVLKWGYRD
+900 AQILVLKWGYRD
-912 RHLRVGSTRHAL
+912 RRLRVGSTRHAL

-935 ERGHFLLDAYEYLRA
+935 ERGRLLLDAYEYLRA
-950 VEKGMRLA
+950 VEKGMRIA
-958 SDKASD
+958 SDKAD
-964 VLPTGRELEVLSR
+964 DALPTGRELEILSR
-977 ALGRADVA
+977 ALSAEDVA
-985 AFQDEVEARMQQ
+985 TFQAEVEEYMRQ
-997 TRRTFSAVFAE
+997 TRSVFSAVFAE
-1008 LTN
+1008 LIS

>member
-1 MPTALELARR
+1 MPTALELAHR
-11 ALAADAAKALNSLE
+11 ALAAPADKALNPLE
-25 QLGFAHPIQALEIL
+25 QLGFAHPVQALETL
-39 DRMGGPPQAAPLP
+39 DRMGGPPQAVPLP
-52 ALALAEVAA
+52 ALALAELAA

-66 EGLRQLV
+66 EGLRQLA
-73 RLAMVYGSPRGLF
+73 RLAMASGSPQGLF
-86 SYLETDPIL
+86 SHLGADPIL

-108 LADILVRNPEFLL
+108 LADILVRNSEFLL
-121 WLLAETPHLVEPLER
+121 WLLADTPHLVEPLER
-136 SVLQQIL
+136 SALRRIL
-143 CADLGHA
+143 HADLDHA
-150 SESEERLE
+150 PGFEERLE

-165 REVLRIGAAEL
+165 REVLRIGAAEI

-197 ELTLEICQRDLWQE
+197 ELALETCQHALWQD

-235 QELNYSSDIDLIFAW
+235 QELNYSSDIDLIFLW

-260 GGMRLENG
+260 GGTRLENS

-297 LRPEGTSGTLT
+297 LRPEGASGTLT

-359 HSPPHE
+359 HSAPHE

-410 GIHPQVRIHNTLAAI
+410 GVRPQARIHNTLAAL
-425 DRLATV
+425 DRLAKV
-431 VAPQGAVKAALTAAE
+431 SALTVAE
-446 ARALKSAYEFFRR
+446 AAALKSAYEFFRR
-459 VENLLQIAS
+459 IENLLQIAS

-481 VRALALSMGYG
+481 LALIMGYG
-492 DARAFTGALAGH
+492 DVRAFASALAGH

-532 ESGSEAAQADLA
+532 ESGSEVAQADLA
-544 VRGFVDGAAA
+544 ARGFVDGAAA

-559 RLAGM
+559 RLAAM
-564 GLLLSGGRAH
+564 DLLLSGGRAH

-610 ALYTLLQEYAG
+610 ALYTLLQEHTG
-621 FRTLLIAICGSSRFL
+621 CRTLLIAICGSSRFL

-655 RDLALGPAPGDLN
+655 QGLALGPACGDLN

-707 QAVYRLAW
+707 QAAYRLAW
-715 RPLVRR
+715 RPLAQR
-721 WGKPRNRRGRDVRFA
+721 WGKPRNRRGRDVGFA

-766 RRGVPN
+766 GRGVPN
-772 SVFFIEFSQRLIA
+772 SVFFIEFSQHLIA

-790 GLYSVDARLRP
+790 RLYAVDARLRP
-801 EGAGAPMA
+801 EGASAPMA
-809 ISLVG
+809 ISLAG

-837 AGDAAFGARVL
+837 AGDAEFGARVL

-853 FAYSREAD
+853 FVYSREAD

-872 QRMEPQGQRRTRID
+872 QRMEPQGKRRARID

-912 RHLRVGSTRHAL
+912 RSLRVGSTRRAL
-924 QLLVEQGCLDP
+924 QLLVERGCLDL
-935 ERGHFLLDAYEYLRA
+935 ERGRFLLDAYEYLRA

-964 VLPTGRELEVLSR
+964 ALPTGRELEILSR
-977 ALGRADVA
+977 ALGTEDVA
-985 AFQDEVEARMQQ
+985 AFQDEIEARMQQ
-997 TRRTFSAVFAE
+997 TRRVFSAVFAE

>member
-11 ALAADAAKALNSLE
+11 ALTADAAKALNPLA
-25 QLGFAHPIQALEIL
+25 QLGFADPVQAVETL
-39 DRMGGPPQAAPLP
+39 DRIGGPPQSTPLP
-52 ALALAEVAA
+52 PLVLAALAT

-73 RLAMVYGSPRGLF
+73 RLATAYGSPRGLF
-86 SYLETDPIL
+86 SHLEADSIL
-95 CQRLVQIVSHSTF
+95 CQRLVQIVSYSTF
-108 LADILVRNPEFLL
+108 LADILVRNSEFLL

-136 SVLQQIL
+136 SALRQIL
-143 CADLGHA
+143 HTDIGHV
-150 SESEERLE
+150 SEFEERLE
-158 VLRRAHR
+158 VLRRVHR
-165 REVLRIGAAEL
+165 REFLRIGAAEI

-197 ELTLEICQRDLWQE
+197 ELVLETCQHALWQE
-211 HGRPLDERG
+211 HGQPLDERG

-250 DGEGETQPEQ
+250 DGEGETQPE
-260 GGMRLENG
+260 GEGTPLENS
-268 EFFRR
+268 EFFHR
-273 LSQRLVQVLT
+273 LGQHLVQVLT

-297 LRPEGTSGTLT
+297 LRPEGTSGSLT
-308 HSLRASWAYYET
+308 HSLRASWTYYET

-359 HSPPHE
+359 HSAPHE

-410 GIHPQVRIHNTLAAI
+410 GFHPQVRVHNTLAAI
-425 DRLATV
+425 DRLAEV
-431 VAPQGAVKAALTAAE
+431 AALTAVE
-446 ARALKSAYEFFRR
+446 ARSLKSAYEFFRR

-481 VRALALSMGYG
+481 LALIMGYE
-492 DARAFTGALAGH
+492 DARAFARALAGH
-504 RLRVR
+504 RRRVR
-509 RLFAALFYSDATA
+509 RLFAALFYRDEAA
-522 PRAPT
+522 PRSPR

-532 ESGSEAAQADLA
+532 EDGSEAAKADLA
-544 VRGFVDGAAA
+544 ARGFVDGAAA
-554 HRRLQ
+554 HRRLL

-574 FEALLPELL
+574 FETLLPELL

-610 ALYTLLQEYAG
+610 ALYSLLQEHSG

-643 PALLDSLVDQAG
+643 PALLDSLVSQG
-655 RDLALGPAPGDLN
+655 LEPNEVRGDLS

-674 NQALLRIGADDLMGL
+674 NQSLLRIGADDLMGL

-701 LGEDVL
+701 LGEEVL

-715 RPLVRR
+715 LPLVRR
-721 WGKPRNRRGRDVRFA
+721 WGKPRNRQGRDVRFA

-785 LLAER
+785 LLAEE
-790 GLYSVDARLRP
+790 GLYEVDARLRP
-801 EGAGAPMA
+801 EGASAPMA

-837 AGDAAFGARVL
+837 AGDAEFGARVL

-853 FAYSREAD
+853 FVYSREAD
-861 AALAVQMQEMR
+861 AALAAQMREMR
-872 QRMEPQGQRRTRID
+872 QRMEPQGQRRARIN

-912 RHLRVGSTRHAL
+912 RSLRVGSTRRAL
-924 QLLVEQGCLDP
+924 QLLVEQGYLDP
-935 ERGHFLLDAYEYLRA
+935 ERGRFLLDAYEYLRA

-958 SDKASD
+958 SERASD
-964 VLPTGRELEVLSR
+964 DLPTGRELEILSR
-977 ALGRADVA
+977 ALGVADVA
-985 AFQDEVEARMQQ
+985 AFKSEVEVWMQQ
-997 TRRTFSAVFAE
+997 TRRVFSAVFTE
-1008 LTN
+1008 LTS

>member
-11 ALAADAAKALNSLE
+11 ALTADAAKALNPLA
-25 QLGFAHPIQALEIL
+25 QLGFADPVQAVETL
-39 DRMGGPPQAAPLP
+39 DRIGGPPQSTPLP
-52 ALALAEVAA
+52 PLVLAALAA

-73 RLAMVYGSPRGLF
+73 RLATAYGSPRGLF
-86 SYLETDPIL
+86 SHLEADSIL
-95 CQRLVQIVSHSTF
+95 CQRLVQIVSYSTF
-108 LADILVRNPEFLL
+108 LADILVRNSEFLL

-136 SVLQQIL
+136 SALRQIL
-143 CADLGHA
+143 HTDIGHV
-150 SESEERLE
+150 SEFEERLE
-158 VLRRAHR
+158 VLRRVHR
-165 REVLRIGAAEL
+165 REFLRIGAAEI

-197 ELTLEICQRDLWQE
+197 ELVLETCQHALWQE
-211 HGRPLDERG
+211 HGQPLDERG

-250 DGEGETQPEQ
+250 DGEGETQPE
-260 GGMRLENG
+260 GEGTPLENS
-268 EFFRR
+268 EFFHR
-273 LSQRLVQVLT
+273 LGQHLVQVLT

-297 LRPEGTSGTLT
+297 LRPEGTSGSLT
-308 HSLRASWAYYET
+308 HSLRASWTYYET

-359 HSPPHE
+359 HSAPHE

-410 GIHPQVRIHNTLAAI
+410 GFHPQVRVHNTLAAI
-425 DRLATV
+425 DRLAEV
-431 VAPQGAVKAALTAAE
+431 AALTAVE
-446 ARALKSAYEFFRR
+446 ARSLKSAYEFFRR

-481 VRALALSMGYG
+481 LALIMGYEDARALA
-492 DARAFTGALAGH
+492 RALAGH
-504 RLRVR
+504 RRRVR
-509 RLFAALFYSDATA
+509 RLFAALFYRDEAA
-522 PRAPT
+522 PRSPR

-532 ESGSEAAQADLA
+532 EDGSEAAKADLA
-544 VRGFVDGAAA
+544 ARGFVDGAAA
-554 HRRLQ
+554 HRRLL

-574 FEALLPELL
+574 FETLLPELL

-610 ALYTLLQEYAG
+610 ALYSLLQEHSG

-643 PALLDSLVDQAG
+643 PALLDSLVSQG
-655 RDLALGPAPGDLN
+655 LEPNEVRGDLS

-674 NQALLRIGADDLMGL
+674 NQSLLRIGADDLMGL

-701 LGEDVL
+701 LGEEVL

-721 WGKPRNRRGRDVRFA
+721 WGKPRNRQGRDVRFA

-785 LLAER
+785 LLAEE
-790 GLYSVDARLRP
+790 GLYEVDARLRP
-801 EGAGAPMA
+801 EGASAPMA

-837 AGDAAFGARVL
+837 AGDAEFGARVL

-853 FAYSREAD
+853 FVYSREAD
-861 AALAVQMQEMR
+861 AALAAQMREMR
-872 QRMEPQGQRRTRID
+872 QRMEPQGQRRARIN

-912 RHLRVGSTRHAL
+912 RSLRVGSTRRAL
-924 QLLVEQGCLDP
+924 QLLVEQGYLDP
-935 ERGHFLLDAYEYLRA
+935 ERGRFLLDAYEYLRA

-958 SDKASD
+958 SERASD
-964 VLPTGRELEVLSR
+964 DLPTGRELEILSR
-977 ALGRADVA
+977 ALGVADVA
-985 AFQDEVEARMQQ
+985 AFKSEVEVWMQQ
-997 TRRTFSAVFAE
+997 TRRVFSAVFTE
-1008 LTN
+1008 LTS

>member
-1 MPTALELARR
+1 MELAGR
-11 ALAADAAKALNSLE
+11 ALTADAAEAQNALE
-25 QLGFAHPIQALEIL
+25 QLGFADSVQALKTL
-39 DRMGGPPQAAPLP
+39 DRTGGPPQFAPLP
-52 ALALAEVAA
+52 ALALVELAA

-73 RLAMVYGSPRGLF
+73 RLAMAYGSPRALF
-86 SYLETDPIL
+86 SHLEADPIL

-108 LADILVRNPEFLL
+108 LADILVRDSKLLL
-121 WLLAETPHLVEPLER
+121 WLLAETPHLVEPLDPR
-136 SVLQQIL
+136 VLRQIL
-143 CADLGHA
+143 HADIDRF
-150 SESEERLE
+150 SEFEERLE
-158 VLRRAHR
+158 ELRRVHR
-165 REVLRIGAAEL
+165 REFLRIGAAEI

-197 ELTLEICQRDLWQE
+197 ELVLETCQHDLWQE
-211 HGRPLDERG
+211 HGPPLDERG

-235 QELNYSSDIDLIFAW
+235 QELNYSSDIDLIFVW
-250 DGEGETQPEQ
+250 DGETQPER
-260 GGMRLENG
+260 GGTQLENS
-268 EFFRR
+268 EFFHR
-273 LSQRLVQVLT
+273 LGQRVVQVLSEG
-283 AATKEGFFYRVDMR
+283 TKEGFFYRVDMR
-297 LRPEGTSGTLT
+297 LRPEGASGTLT
-308 HSLRASWAYYET
+308 HSLRSSWTYYET

-359 HSPPHE
+359 HSSPHE

-410 GIHPQVRIHNTLAAI
+410 GSHPQVRFHNTLAAI
-425 DRLATV
+425 DRLATMS
-431 VAPQGAVKAALTAAE
+431 ALTAAE
-446 ARALKSAYEFFRR
+446 ASALKGAYQFFRR

-481 VRALALSMGYG
+481 LALVMGYG
-492 DARAFTGALAGH
+492 DARSFANALAGH

-509 RLFAALFYSDATA
+509 RLFAALFYSDAPA
-522 PRAPT
+522 PPPPT
-527 WLLEV
+527 WLLEI
-532 ESGSEAAQADLA
+532 ESGSEAACADLA
-544 VRGFVDGAAA
+544 ERGFVDGEAA

-564 GLLLSGGRAH
+564 GLLLSGGRSH

-610 ALYTLLQEYAG
+610 ALYTLFQEHTG
-621 FRTLLIAICGSSRFL
+621 FRSLIIAICGSSRFL
-636 ADLLRRD
+636 SDLLRRD

-655 RDLALGPAPGDLN
+655 QSLEPEPVRGDLD

-674 NQALLRIGADDLMGL
+674 KQSLLQIGADDLMGL

-701 LGEDVL
+701 LGDEVL
-707 QAVYRLAW
+707 QAVYALAW

-721 WGKPRNRRGRDVRFA
+721 WGKPRNRQGRDVQFA

-766 RRGVPN
+766 RRGVAN
-772 SVFFIEFSQRLIA
+772 SVFFIEFSQRLIT
-785 LLAER
+785 LLAEE

-801 EGAGAPMA
+801 EGASAPMA

-814 YRRYLAQRAATWERM
+814 YRRYLAQRGATWERM

-837 AGDAAFGARVL
+837 AGDAEFGTRVL

-853 FAYSREAD
+853 FVYSAEAD
-861 AALAVQMQEMR
+861 ADLAVQMREMR
-872 QRMEPQGQRRTRID
+872 QRMEPQSRRRVRID

-900 AQVLVLKWGYRD
+900 AQILVLKWGYRD
-912 RHLRVGSTRHAL
+912 RRLRVGSTRHAL

-935 ERGHFLLDAYEYLRA
+935 ERGRLLLDAYEYLRA
-950 VEKGMRLA
+950 VEKGMRIA
-958 SDKASD
+958 SDKAD
-964 VLPTGRELEVLSR
+964 DALPTGRELEILSR
-977 ALGRADVA
+977 ALSAEDVA
-985 AFQDEVEARMQQ
+985 AFQAEVEEYMRQ
-997 TRRTFSAVFAE
+997 TRSVFSAVFAE
-1008 LTN
+1008 LIS

>member
-1 MPTALELARR
+1 MPTALELAHR
-11 ALAADAAKALNSLE
+11 ALAAPADKALNPLE
-25 QLGFAHPIQALEIL
+25 QLGFAHPVQALETL
-39 DRMGGPPQAAPLP
+39 DRMGGPPQAVPLP
-52 ALALAEVAA
+52 ALALAELAA

-66 EGLRQLV
+66 EGLRQLA
-73 RLAMVYGSPRGLF
+73 RLAMASGSPQGLF
-86 SYLETDPIL
+86 SHLGADPIL

-108 LADILVRNPEFLL
+108 LADILVRNSEFLL
-121 WLLAETPHLVEPLER
+121 WLLADTPHLVEPLER
-136 SVLQQIL
+136 SALRRIL
-143 CADLGHA
+143 HADLDHA
-150 SESEERLE
+150 PGFEERLE

-165 REVLRIGAAEL
+165 REVLRIGAAEI

-197 ELTLEICQRDLWQE
+197 ELALETCQHALWE
-211 HGRPLDERG
+211 DHGRPLDERG

-235 QELNYSSDIDLIFAW
+235 QELNYSSDIDLIFLW

-260 GGMRLENG
+260 GGTRLENS

-297 LRPEGTSGTLT
+297 LRPEGASGTLT

-359 HSPPHE
+359 HSAPHE

-410 GIHPQVRIHNTLAAI
+410 GVRPQARIHNTLAAL
-425 DRLATV
+425 DRLAKV
-431 VAPQGAVKAALTAAE
+431 SALTVAE
-446 ARALKSAYEFFRR
+446 AAALKSAYEFFRR
-459 VENLLQIAS
+459 IENLLQIAS
-468 GRPDYAIPEDARA
+468 GRPDYAIPGDA
-481 VRALALSMGYG
+481 RALALIMGYG
-492 DARAFTGALAGH
+492 DARAFASALAGH

-532 ESGSEAAQADLA
+532 ESGSEVAQADLA
-544 VRGFVDGAAA
+544 ARGFVDGAAA

-559 RLAGM
+559 RLAAM
-564 GLLLSGGRAH
+564 DLLLSGGRAH

-610 ALYTLLQEYAG
+610 ALYTLLQEHTG
-621 FRTLLIAICGSSRFL
+621 CRTLLIAICGSSRFL

-655 RDLALGPAPGDLN
+655 QGLALGPACGDLN

-707 QAVYRLAW
+707 QAAYRLAW
-715 RPLVRR
+715 RPLAQR
-721 WGKPRNRRGRDVRFA
+721 WGKPRNRRGRDVGFA

-766 RRGVPN
+766 GRGVPN
-772 SVFFIEFSQRLIA
+772 SVFFIEFSQHLIA

-790 GLYSVDARLRP
+790 RLYAVDARLRP
-801 EGAGAPMA
+801 EGASAPMA
-809 ISLVG
+809 ISLAG

-837 AGDAAFGARVL
+837 AGDAEFGARVL

-853 FAYSREAD
+853 FVYSREAD

-872 QRMEPQGQRRTRID
+872 QRMEPQGKRRARID

-912 RHLRVGSTRHAL
+912 RSLRVGSTRRAL
-924 QLLVEQGCLDP
+924 QLLVERGCLDL
-935 ERGHFLLDAYEYLRA
+935 ERGRFLLDAYEYLRA

-964 VLPTGRELEVLSR
+964 ALPTGRELEILSR
-977 ALGRADVA
+977 ALGTEDVA
-985 AFQDEVEARMQQ
+985 AFQDEIEARMQQ
-997 TRRTFSAVFAE
+997 TRRVFSAVFAE

>member
-1 MPTALELARR
+1 MPTALELAGR
-11 ALAADAAKALNSLE
+11 ALTADAAEAQNALE
-25 QLGFAHPIQALEIL
+25 QLGFADSVQALKTL
-39 DRMGGPPQAAPLP
+39 DRTGGPPQFAPLP
-52 ALALAEVAA
+52 ALALVELAA

-73 RLAMVYGSPRGLF
+73 RLAMAYGSPRALF
-86 SYLETDPIL
+86 SHLEADPIL

-108 LADILVRNPEFLL
+108 LADILVRDSKLLL
-121 WLLAETPHLVEPLER
+121 WLLAETPHLVEPLDPR
-136 SVLQQIL
+136 VLRQIL
-143 CADLGHA
+143 HADIDRF

-158 VLRRAHR
+158 ELRRVHR
-165 REVLRIGAAEL
+165 REFLRIGAAEI

-197 ELTLEICQRDLWQE
+197 ELVLETCQHDLWQE
-211 HGRPLDERG
+211 HGPPLDERG

-235 QELNYSSDIDLIFAW
+235 QELNYSSDIDLIFVW
-250 DGEGETQPEQ
+250 DGETQPER
-260 GGMRLENG
+260 GGTQLENS
-268 EFFRR
+268 EFFHR
-273 LSQRLVQVLT
+273 LGQRVVQVLSEG
-283 AATKEGFFYRVDMR
+283 TKEGFFYRVDMR
-297 LRPEGTSGTLT
+297 LRPEGASGTLT
-308 HSLRASWAYYET
+308 HSLRSSWTYYET

-359 HSPPHE
+359 HSSPHE

-410 GIHPQVRIHNTLAAI
+410 GSHPHVRFHNTLAAI
-425 DRLATV
+425 DRLATMS
-431 VAPQGAVKAALTAAE
+431 ALTAAE
-446 ARALKSAYEFFRR
+446 ASALKGAYQFFRR

-481 VRALALSMGYG
+481 LALVMGYG
-492 DARAFTGALAGH
+492 DARSFANALAGH

-509 RLFAALFYSDATA
+509 RLFAALFYSDAPA
-522 PRAPT
+522 PPPPT
-527 WLLEV
+527 WLLEI
-532 ESGSEAAQADLA
+532 ESGSEAACADLA
-544 VRGFVDGAAA
+544 ERGFVDGEAG

-564 GLLLSGGRAH
+564 GLLLSGGRSH

-610 ALYTLLQEYAG
+610 ALYTLFQEHTG
-621 FRTLLIAICGSSRFL
+621 FRSLIIAICGSSRFL
-636 ADLLRRD
+636 SDLLRRD

-655 RDLALGPAPGDLN
+655 QSLEPEPVRGDLD

-674 NQALLRIGADDLMGL
+674 KQSLLQIGADDLMGL

-701 LGEDVL
+701 LGDEVL
-707 QAVYRLAW
+707 QAVYELAW

-721 WGKPRNRRGRDVRFA
+721 WGKPRNRQGRDVQFA

-766 RRGVPN
+766 RRGVAN
-772 SVFFIEFSQRLIA
+772 SVFFIEFSQRLIT
-785 LLAER
+785 LLAEE

-801 EGAGAPMA
+801 EGASAPMA

-814 YRRYLAQRAATWERM
+814 YRRYLAQRGATWERM
-829 ALSRARQV
+829 ALSRVRQV
-837 AGDAAFGARVL
+837 AGDAEFGTRVL

-853 FAYSREAD
+853 FVYSKEAD
-861 AALAVQMQEMR
+861 ADLAVQMREMR
-872 QRMEPQGQRRTRID
+872 QRMEPQSRRRVRID

-900 AQVLVLKWGYRD
+900 AQILVLKWGYRD
-912 RHLRVGSTRHAL
+912 RRLRVGSTRHAL

-935 ERGHFLLDAYEYLRA
+935 ERGRLLLDAYEYLRA
-950 VEKGMRLA
+950 VEKGMRIA
-958 SDKASD
+958 SDKAD
-964 VLPTGRELEVLSR
+964 DALPTGRELEILSR
-977 ALGRADVA
+977 ALSAEGVA
-985 AFQDEVEARMQQ
+985 AFQAEVEEYMRQ
-997 TRRTFSAVFAE
+997 TRSVFSAVFAE
-1008 LTN
+1008 LIS

>member
-11 ALAADAAKALNSLE
+11 ALTADAAKALNPLE
-25 QLGFAHPIQALEIL
+25 QLGFADPVQALETL
-39 DRMGGPPQAAPLP
+39 DRIGSPPQSTPLP
-52 ALALAEVAA
+52 ALVLAELAA

-73 RLAMVYGSPRGLF
+73 RLALASGSPRGLF
-86 SYLETDPIL
+86 SYLEADAIL
-95 CQRLVQIVSHSTF
+95 CQRLVQIVSYSTF
-108 LADILVRNPEFLL
+108 LADILVRNSEFLL

-136 SVLQQIL
+136 SALRQIL
-143 CADLGHA
+143 HTDIDHVA
-150 SESEERLE
+150 EFEERLE
-158 VLRRAHR
+158 VLRRVHR
-165 REVLRIGAAEL
+165 REFLRIGAAEV

-182 AQIGRELADLADVVV
+182 AQIGKELSDLADVVV
-197 ELTLEICQRDLWQE
+197 ELVLETCQHALWQE
-211 HGRPLDERG
+211 HGKPLDERG

-235 QELNYSSDIDLIFAW
+235 QELNYSSDIDLIFVW
-250 DGEGETQPEQ
+250 DGEGETQPE
-260 GGMRLENG
+260 GEGTPLENS

-273 LSQRLVQVLT
+273 LGQRLVQVLT

-297 LRPEGTSGTLT
+297 LRPEGASGSLI
-308 HSLRASWAYYET
+308 HSLRASWTYYEI

-359 HSPPHE
+359 HSAPHE

-398 EFIVQCLQLLYG
+398 EFIIQCLQLLYG
-410 GIHPQVRIHNTLAAI
+410 GFHPQVRVHNTLAAI
-425 DRLATV
+425 DRLAEV
-431 VAPQGAVKAALTAAE
+431 SALTAAA
-446 ARALKSAYEFFRR
+446 ARTLKNAYEFFRR
-459 VENLLQIAS
+459 VENLLQSAS

-481 VRALALSMGYG
+481 LAQIMGYE
-492 DARAFTGALAGH
+492 DARSFASALAGH

-509 RLFAALFYSDATA
+509 RLFAALFYGDAAA
-522 PRAPT
+522 PRSPT

-532 ESGSEAAQADLA
+532 ENGSEAAQADLMT
-544 VRGFVDGAAA
+544 RGFVDGAAA

-559 RLAGM
+559 RLAAM
-564 GLLLSGGRAH
+564 GLLLSGGHAH

-610 ALYTLLQEYAG
+610 ALYSLLQEHSG

-643 PALLDSLVDQAG
+643 PALLDSLVSQG
-655 RDLALGPAPGDLN
+655 LEPSEVRGDLA

-674 NQALLRIGADDLMGL
+674 NQSLLRIGADDLMGL

-721 WGKPRNRRGRDVRFA
+721 WGKPRNRQGRDVRFA

-785 LLAER
+785 LLAEE
-790 GLYSVDARLRP
+790 GLYEVDARLRP
-801 EGAGAPMA
+801 EGASAPMA

-814 YRRYLAQRAATWERM
+814 YRRYLAQRAAAWERM
-829 ALSRARQV
+829 ALSRASQV
-837 AGDAAFGARVL
+837 AGDGEFGARVL

-853 FAYSREAD
+853 FVYSREAD
-861 AALAVQMQEMR
+861 AALVAQMWEMR
-872 QRMEPQGQRRTRID
+872 QRMEPQGRRQTRIN

-912 RHLRVGSTRHAL
+912 RSLRVGSTRRAL
-924 QLLVEQGCLDP
+924 QLLVERGCLDS

-958 SDKASD
+958 SERASD
-964 VLPTGRELEVLSR
+964 VLPTGRELEILSR
-977 ALGRADVA
+977 ALGTEDVA
-985 AFQDEVEARMQQ
+985 AFQDEVEACMQQ
-997 TRRTFSAVFAE
+997 TRRVFSDVFAE

>member
-1 MPTALELARR
+1 MPTSLEQARR
-11 ALAADAAKALNSLE
+11 ALTADAAKAQHALE
-25 QLGFAHPIQALEIL
+25 QLGFADSVQALKTL
-39 DRMGGPPQAAPLP
+39 DRTGGPPQFAPLP
-52 ALALAEVAA
+52 ALALVELAA

-73 RLAMVYGSPRGLF
+73 RLAMAYGSPRALF
-86 SYLETDPIL
+86 SHLEADPIL
-95 CQRLVQIVSHSTF
+95 CQRLVQIVSHSAF
-108 LADILVRNPEFLL
+108 LADILVRDSKLLL
-121 WLLAETPHLVEPLER
+121 WLLAETPHLVEPLDPR
-136 SVLQQIL
+136 TLRQIL
-143 CADLGHA
+143 HADIEHI
-150 SESEERLE
+150 SEFAERLE
-158 VLRRAHR
+158 GLRRVHR
-165 REVLRIGAAEL
+165 REFLRIGAAEI

-197 ELTLEICQRDLWQE
+197 ELVLETCQHSLWQE
-211 HGRPLDERG
+211 HGQPLDERG

-235 QELNYSSDIDLIFAW
+235 QELNYSSDIDLIFVW
-250 DGEGETQPEQ
+250 DGEGETQPER
-260 GGMRLENG
+260 GGTQLENS
-268 EFFRR
+268 EFFHR
-273 LSQRLVQVLT
+273 LGQRVVQALSEM
-283 AATKEGFFYRVDMR
+283 TKEGFFYRVDMR

-308 HSLRASWAYYET
+308 HSLRASWTYYET

-359 HSPPHE
+359 HSSPHE

-410 GIHPQVRIHNTLAAI
+410 GSHPQVRFHNTLAAL
-425 DRLATV
+425 DRLATMS
-431 VAPQGAVKAALTAAE
+431 ALTAAE
-446 ARALKSAYEFFRR
+446 ASALKGAYQFFRR

-468 GRPDYAIPEDARA
+468 GRPDYAIPDDA
-481 VRALALSMGYG
+481 RALALIMGYG
-492 DARAFTGALAGH
+492 DARSFANALAGH

-509 RLFAALFYSDATA
+509 RLFAALFYSDAPA
-522 PRAPT
+522 PPPPT
-527 WLLEV
+527 WLLEI
-532 ESGSEAAQADLA
+532 ESGSEAACADLA
-544 VRGFVDGAAA
+544 ERGFVDGEAA

-564 GLLLSGGRAH
+564 ELLLSGGRAH

-610 ALYTLLQEYAG
+610 ALYTSFQEHTG
-621 FRTLLIAICGSSRFL
+621 FRSLIIAICGSSRFL

-655 RDLALGPAPGDLN
+655 QGLESEPVRGDLD

-674 NQALLRIGADDLMGL
+674 KQSLLRIGADDLMGL

-701 LGEDVL
+701 LGDEVL
-707 QAVYRLAW
+707 QAVYELAW

-721 WGKPRNRRGRDVRFA
+721 WGKPRNRQGRDVRFA

-772 SVFFIEFSQRLIA
+772 SVFFIEFSQQLIT
-785 LLAER
+785 LLAEG

-801 EGAGAPMA
+801 EGASAPMA

-837 AGDAAFGARVL
+837 AGDAEFGTRVL

-853 FAYSREAD
+853 FVYSAEAD
-861 AALAVQMQEMR
+861 ANLAVQMQDMR
-872 QRMEPQGQRRTRID
+872 RRMEPQSRRRVRID

-900 AQVLVLKWGYRD
+900 AQILVLKWGFRD
-912 RHLRVGSTRHAL
+912 RRLRVGSTRHAL

-935 ERGHFLLDAYEYLRA
+935 ERGRFLLDAYEDLRA
-950 VEKGMRLA
+950 VEKGMRIA
-958 SDKASD
+958 SDKAD
-964 VLPTGRELEVLSR
+964 DALPTGRELEILSR
-977 ALGRADVA
+977 ALRAEDVA
-985 AFQDEVEARMQQ
+985 TFQDEVEACMRQ
-997 TRRTFSAVFAE
+997 TRRVFSAVFAE
-1008 LTN
+1008 LTS

>member
-11 ALAADAAKALNSLE
+11 ALTADAANALNSLA
-25 QLGFAHPIQALEIL
+25 QLGFADPVQALETL
-39 DRMGGPPQAAPLP
+39 DRIGRPPQAAPLP
-52 ALALAEVAA
+52 AVALAELAA
-61 TGRPD
+61 TARPA

-73 RLAMVYGSPRGLF
+73 RLAAAYGSPQGLF
-86 SYLETDPIL
+86 SHLEADPIL
-95 CQRLVQIVSHSTF
+95 CQRLVQIVSYSTF
-108 LADILVRNPEFLL
+108 LADILVRNSEFLL
-121 WLLAETPHLVEPLER
+121 WLLAETPHLVEPLKR
-136 SVLQQIL
+136 SALRHIL
-143 CADLGHA
+143 CAALDHT
-150 SESEERLE
+150 SDSEERLE
-158 VLRRAHR
+158 VLRRMHR
-165 REVLRIGAAEL
+165 REILRIGTAEI

-182 AQIGRELADLADVVV
+182 AQIGKELADLADVVV
-197 ELTLEICQRDLWQE
+197 ELALETCQRDLWQE
-211 HGRPLDERG
+211 HGQPLDERG

-235 QELNYSSDIDLIFAW
+235 QELNYSSDIDLIFVW
-250 DGEGETQPEQ
+250 DGEGETQPER
-260 GGMRLENG
+260 GGTRLANS

-273 LSQRLVQVLT
+273 LGQRLVQVLT

-297 LRPEGTSGTLT
+297 LRPEGASGTLT
-308 HSLRASWAYYET
+308 HSLRASWTYYET

-336 AGSQTLGEQYAA
+336 AGAPTLGEQYAA
-348 MLRPFIYPAHF
+348 MLRPFVYPAHF
-359 HSPPHE
+359 HSAPHE

-410 GIHPQVRIHNTLAAI
+410 GVRPQVRIHNTLVAI
-425 DRLATV
+425 DRLAAM
-431 VAPQGAVKAALTAAE
+431 VAPKVALTVAE
-446 ARALKSAYEFFRR
+446 ANALKSAYEFFRR

-468 GRPDYAIPEDARA
+468 GRPDYAIPEDGQA
-481 VRALALSMGYG
+481 VRALALIMGYG
-492 DARAFTGALAGH
+492 DARAFASALAGH

-509 RLFAALFYSDATA
+509 RLFAALFYSEAAA

-532 ESGSEAAQADLA
+532 ESGNAAAKADLA
-544 VRGFVDGAAA
+544 ARGFADGAAA
-554 HRRLQ
+554 QRRLQ
-559 RLAGM
+559 RLAAM

-595 LLRFTQLVEAYGAPG
+595 LLRFTQLVEAYGAPD

-655 RDLALGPAPGDLN
+655 RGLAQGPAGGDLR

-701 LGEDVL
+701 LGDEVL

-721 WGKPRNRRGRDVRFA
+721 WGKPRSRQGRDARFA

-785 LLAER
+785 LLAEGR
-790 GLYSVDARLRP
+790 LYSVDARLRP
-801 EGAGAPMA
+801 EGASAPMA

-814 YRRYLAQRAATWERM
+814 YRRYLAQRAATWERI

-837 AGDAAFGARVL
+837 AGDTQFGARVL

-853 FAYSREAD
+853 FVYSREVD
-861 AALAVQMQEMR
+861 AALVAQMQEMR
-872 QRMEPQGQRRTRID
+872 QRMEPQGKRRAHID

-912 RHLRVGSTRHAL
+912 RCLRVGSTRHAL

-935 ERGHFLLDAYEYLRA
+935 QRGRFLLDAYEHLRA

-958 SDKASD
+958 RERASD
-964 VLPTGRELEVLSR
+964 TLPTGRELEILSR
-977 ALGRADVA
+977 ALGRDDVA
-985 AFQDEVEARMQQ
+985 AFQSAVAERMQQ
-997 TRRTFSAVFAE
+997 TRRVFSAVFAE

>member
-11 ALAADAAKALNSLE
+11 ALTADAAKALDPLA
-25 QLGFAHPIQALEIL
+25 QLGFADPVQALETL
-39 DRMGGPPQAAPLP
+39 DRIGGPPQAAPLP
-52 ALALAEVAA
+52 ALALAELAA
-61 TGRPD
+61 MGQPD

-73 RLAMVYGSPRGLF
+73 RLAVAYGPRGLF
-86 SYLETDPIL
+86 SHLEADPIL
-95 CQRLVQIVSHSTF
+95 CQRLVQVVSYSTF
-108 LADILVRNPEFLL
+108 LADILVRNSEFLL

-136 SVLQQIL
+136 STLRQIL
-143 CADLGHA
+143 HTDIGHVSDFA
-150 SESEERLE
+150 ERLE
-158 VLRRAHR
+158 VLRRVHR
-165 REVLRIGAAEL
+165 REFLRIGAAEI

-182 AQIGRELADLADVVV
+182 VQIGKELADLADVVV
-197 ELTLEICQRDLWQE
+197 ELVLETCQHALWQE
-211 HGRPLDERG
+211 HGQPLDERG

-235 QELNYSSDIDLIFAW
+235 QELNYSSDIDLIFVW
-250 DGEGETQPEQ
+250 DGEGETQPE
-260 GGMRLENG
+260 GEGTPLANS

-273 LSQRLVQVLT
+273 LGQRLVQVLT
-283 AATKEGFFYRVDMR
+283 EATKEGFFYRVDMR
-297 LRPEGTSGTLT
+297 LRPEGASGTLT
-308 HSLRASWAYYET
+308 HSLRASWRYYET

-336 AGSQTLGEQYAA
+336 AGSRTLGEQYAA

-359 HSPPHE
+359 HAAPHE

-410 GIHPQVRIHNTLAAI
+410 GIQPQVRSHNTLAAI
-425 DRLATV
+425 DRLAEV
-431 VAPQGAVKAALTAAE
+431 AALTAVE
-446 ARALKSAYEFFRR
+446 ASALKNAYEFFRR

-481 VRALALSMGYG
+481 LALIMGYE
-492 DARAFTGALAGH
+492 DARFFASALAGH
-504 RLRVR
+504 RMRVR
-509 RLFAALFYSDATA
+509 RLFAALFYRDEAA
-522 PRAPT
+522 PRSPM

-532 ESGSEAAQADLA
+532 ENGSAAAKADL
-544 VRGFVDGAAA
+544 VERGFVDGAAA

-574 FEALLPELL
+574 FESLLPELL

-610 ALYTLLQEYAG
+610 ALYSLLQEHTG
-621 FRTLLIAICGSSRFL
+621 FRTLIIAICGSSRFL

-643 PALLDSLVDQAG
+643 PALLDSLVGQADWG
-655 RDLALGPAPGDLN
+655 LESGPVRGDLP

-674 NQALLRIGADDLMGL
+674 NKSLLRIGADDLMGL

-715 RPLVRR
+715 GPLVRR
-721 WGKPRNRRGRDVRFA
+721 WGKPRNRQGRDVRFA

-751 SDLDLFFVYESDGKT
+751 SDLDLFFVYEGDGKT

-785 LLAER
+785 LLAEE
-790 GLYSVDARLRP
+790 GLYEVDARLRP
-801 EGAGAPMA
+801 EGASAPMA

-814 YRRYLAQRAATWERM
+814 YRRYLAQRAATWERL

-837 AGDAAFGARVL
+837 AGDAEFGTRVL

-853 FAYSREAD
+853 FVYSREAD
-861 AALAVQMQEMR
+861 ASLAMQMQEMR
-872 QRMEPQGQRRTRID
+872 QRMEPQGKRQTRVN

-912 RHLRVGSTRHAL
+912 RSLRVGSTRRAL
-924 QLLVEQGCLDP
+924 QLLVERGCLDP
-935 ERGHFLLDAYEYLRA
+935 ERGRLLLDAYEYLRA

-958 SDKASD
+958 SERASD
-964 VLPTGRELEVLSR
+964 DLPTGRELEILSR
-977 ALGRADVA
+977 ALGAKDVA
-985 AFQDEVEARMQQ
+985 TFQGEVEACMQQ
-997 TRRTFSAVFAE
+997 TRRVFSDVFTE

>member
-11 ALAADAAKALNSLE
+11 ALTADAAKALNSLE
-25 QLGFAHPIQALEIL
+25 QLGFADPVQTLEIL
-39 DRMGGPPQAAPLP
+39 DRIGGPPQSAPLP
-52 ALALAEVAA
+52 ALALAELA
-61 TGRPD
+61 TTGWPD
-66 EGLRQLV
+66 EGLRQLT
-73 RLAMVYGSPRGLF
+73 RLAMAYGTPRGLF
-86 SYLETDPIL
+86 SHLEADPIL
-95 CQRLVQIVSHSTF
+95 CRRLVQIVSYSTF
-108 LADILVRNPEFLL
+108 LADILVRNSEFLL
-121 WLLAETPHLVEPLER
+121 WLLAETPHLVEPLDR
-136 SVLQQIL
+136 SVLRQIL
-143 CADLGHA
+143 RTDIDHV
-150 SESEERLE
+150 SEFEERLE
-158 VLRRAHR
+158 VLRRVHR
-165 REVLRIGAAEL
+165 REFLRIGAAEI

-182 AQIGRELADLADVVV
+182 AEIGRELADLADVVV
-197 ELTLEICQRDLWQE
+197 ELALETCQHALWQE
-211 HGRPLDERG
+211 HGQPLDERG

-250 DGEGETQPEQ
+250 DGEGETQPE
-260 GGMRLENG
+260 GEGTPLENS

-273 LSQRLVQVLT
+273 LGQRLVQVLT
-283 AATKEGFFYRVDMR
+283 EATKEGFFYRVDMR
-297 LRPEGTSGTLT
+297 LRPEGASGTLT
-308 HSLRASWAYYET
+308 HSLRASWTYYET

-336 AGSQTLGEQYAA
+336 AGSQTLGKQYEA

-359 HSPPHE
+359 HSAPHE

-410 GIHPQVRIHNTLAAI
+410 GIHPRARIHNTLAAI
-425 DRLATV
+425 DRLAEV
-431 VAPQGAVKAALTAAE
+431 SALTAAE
-446 ARALKSAYEFFRR
+446 ASALKNAYEFFRR

-468 GRPDYAIPEDARA
+468 GRPDYAIPEDAH
-481 VRALALSMGYG
+481 ALALSMGYG
-492 DARAFTGALAGH
+492 DARAFTSELAGH

-509 RLFAALFYSDATA
+509 RLFAALFYSDAAA
-522 PRAPT
+522 PRSPT

-532 ESGSEAAQADLA
+532 ENGSEAAQADL
-544 VRGFVDGAAA
+544 VTRGFVDGAAA

-559 RLAGM
+559 RLAAM

-595 LLRFTQLVEAYGAPG
+595 LLHFTQLVEAYGAPD
-610 ALYTLLQEYAG
+610 ALYSLLQEHAG
-621 FRTLLIAICGSSRFL
+621 FRTLIIAICGSSRFL

-643 PALLDSLVDQAG
+643 PALLDSLVSQASQGLEPG
-655 RDLALGPAPGDLN
+655 RARGDLN

-707 QAVYRLAW
+707 QAVYQLAW

-721 WGKPRNRRGRDVRFA
+721 WGKPRNRQGRDVRFA
-736 VLAAGKFGGREVDFG
+736 VLAGGKFGGREVDFG

-772 SVFFIEFSQRLIA
+772 NVFFIEFSQHLIA
-785 LLAER
+785 LLAEE

-801 EGAGAPMA
+801 EGASAPMA

-837 AGDAAFGARVL
+837 AGDAEFGARVL

-853 FAYSREAD
+853 FVYSREVD
-861 AALAVQMQEMR
+861 AALVAQMQEMR
-872 QRMEPQGQRRTRID
+872 QRMEPQGKRRARID

-912 RHLRVGSTRHAL
+912 RSLRVGSTRRAL
-924 QLLVEQGCLDP
+924 QLLVEQDCLDP

-958 SDKASD
+958 SERASD
-964 VLPTGRELEVLSR
+964 ALPTGRELEILSR
-977 ALGRADVA
+977 ALGAKDVA
-985 AFQDEVEARMQQ
+985 AFQDEVEACMQQ
-997 TRRTFSAVFAE
+997 TRRVFSAVFAE

>member
-1 MPTALELARR
+1 MLTALELARR
-11 ALAADAAKALNSLE
+11 ALAAAAAKALNPLE
-25 QLGFAHPIQALEIL
+25 QLGFADPVQALETL
-39 DRMGGPPQAAPLP
+39 DRIGGPPQSAPLP
-52 ALALAEVAA
+52 ALALAELAA
-61 TGRPD
+61 MGRPD

-73 RLAMVYGSPRGLF
+73 RLAMAYGSPQGLF
-86 SYLETDPIL
+86 SYLEADPIL

-108 LADILVRNPEFLL
+108 LADILVRNAEFLL

-136 SVLQQIL
+136 NVLRQIL
-143 CADLGHA
+143 RTDIDHV
-150 SESEERLE
+150 SESEEGLE
-158 VLRRAHR
+158 ILRRVHR
-165 REVLRIGAAEL
+165 REILRIGAAEI

-182 AQIGRELADLADVVV
+182 AEIGRELADLADVVV
-197 ELTLEICQRDLWQE
+197 ELALEICQHALWQDY
-211 HGRPLDERG
+211 GQPLDERG
-220 RPARFLVVGLGKYGG
+220 RLARFLVVGLGKYGG
-235 QELNYSSDIDLIFAW
+235 QELNYSSDIDLIFVW
-250 DGEGETQPEQ
+250 DGEGETQPER
-260 GGMRLENG
+260 GGTRLENS

-297 LRPEGTSGTLT
+297 LRPEGTSGSLT

-359 HSPPHE
+359 HSAPHE

-410 GIHPQVRIHNTLAAI
+410 GIHPQARIHKTLAAI

-431 VAPQGAVKAALTAAE
+431 SALTAAE
-446 ARALKSAYEFFRR
+446 ASALKSAYEFFRR

-481 VRALALSMGYG
+481 ARALALVMGYG
-492 DARAFTGALAGH
+492 AARAFASELAGH

-509 RLFAALFYSDATA
+509 RLFAALFYSDAAA
-522 PRAPT
+522 PRSPT

-532 ESGSEAAQADLA
+532 ENGSEAAKADLA
-544 VRGFVDGAAA
+544 ARGFVDGAAA

-559 RLAGM
+559 RLAAM
-564 GLLLSGGRAH
+564 GLLLSGDRAH
-574 FEALLPELL
+574 LEALLPELL

-610 ALYTLLQEYAG
+610 ALYSLLQEHTG

-643 PALLDSLVDQAG
+643 PALLDSLVSQAG
-655 RDLALGPAPGDLN
+655 QGLEPRLARGDLN

-721 WGKPRNRRGRDVRFA
+721 WGKPRSRQGRDVQFA

-772 SVFFIEFSQRLIA
+772 SVFFIEFSQRLIT

-801 EGAGAPMA
+801 EGASSPMA

-837 AGDAAFGARVL
+837 AGDAEFGARVL
-848 RAIER
+848 RVIER
-853 FAYSREAD
+853 FVYSREAD
-861 AALAVQMQEMR
+861 VALAAQMQEMR
-872 QRMEPQGQRRTRID
+872 QRMEPQGKRRARID

-900 AQVLVLKWGYRD
+900 AQILVLKWGYRD
-912 RHLRVGSTRHAL
+912 HSLRVGSTRHAL
-924 QLLVEQGCLDP
+924 QLLVERDCLDS

-958 SDKASD
+958 SERASD
-964 VLPTGRELEVLSR
+964 TLPTGRELEILSR
-977 ALGRADVA
+977 ALGTEDVA

-997 TRRTFSAVFAE
+997 TRHVFSAVFAE